1 MMRGVLLLLAILLN
15 LGNVAYAAQPVPYRL
30 VSSLNIPADMLIASE
45 KNPWRDATL
54 RVGII
59 SENASPYNII
69 VDDDLYGLNADYL
82 VYIQQ
87 VTGIRFQ
94 IYGFADLAQLEQ
106 ALHGGVIDL
115 VYGIPQNEALEDLKI
130 SQPYYVSNLRVLRDR
145 SNDRQ
150 VMLNSADARVAISTL
165 TDMQAG
171 NALKAVSSHVQRY
184 DNNLQA
190 VYALLNGSSDYFIAD
205 EASASFIIDQLQLG
219 QLYQIE
225 STINLGNLS
234 FVFAAANP
242 ALIDTLNVAIADAPM
257 ELMNAIQG
265 RWSKKIP
272 SYLDTGNAD
281 LTQMEK
287 SWVENHRTVYY
298 AAIENNFPFAYRGSD
313 GQPRGY
319 AIDILKIIAQNT
331 GLRFAP
337 LWARNAEQAD
347 QLVLSGQASFRTALP
362 LARGV
367 KARYS
372 TSMPIHRSLWGVY
385 VGQYANGISTW
396 NDLAGKRIGVLQGD
410 LAQGLVPP
418 NEQPVR
424 FADSKAMYDAL
435 ANGQLDALVDN
446 VISANFIAL
455 SRYSGAIKL
464 AFAANN
470 IAYPVAFGVRQDQ
483 PLLLAILD
491 KNLMQIP
498 SETLQSLRDEWIVD
512 RSNLIDAVN
521 DNRMQPQTTWLLA
534 LLAAAILLLLALTLR
549 RFILQRREKREREM
563 IEQARHRAEAENRM
577 KSKFLAT
584 VSHELRTPMHAIL
597 GLLELELKRQPIPE
611 GLPVIY
617 SSASSLLNLLND
629 LQDYARLETGTLT
642 LVPKTL
648 ALRPWIAHISAL
660 YQPLIGE
667 RPVTL
672 SVTASNQLPAAVVID
687 GERLLQVAN
696 NLINN
701 AIKFTPRGS
710 ILVNIG
716 WREQDKQQGEL
727 LLTVTDSG
735 CGIAADEIG
744 KLFQPFYRARGAQR
758 VSVQGTGLGL
768 SICKEIIEQM
778 GGRIEL
784 QSQPGIGTQVKV
796 SVPVPQAPL
805 DAAPLHQTD
814 TPLSLPS
821 PSTLRVAL
829 IDDHPTNLLLMERQL
844 RHFGL
849 QPALF
854 EHGYAL
860 LKAHR
865 RQPFDL
871 LFIDYNMPRPDGLTL
886 ARLIRRDE
894 QRYHRPACQI
904 VLCSADVQEFTRIP
918 QERGSV
924 DRFLTKPIS
933 LAAIAQALSQQPQA
947 PEQQLALTDLK
958 RVLGDMAGNDQL
970 MAQRLASTLI
980 STLRQDRQRL
990 DQATESE
997 DWPSL
1002 GQAAHRIKG
1011 SLLILQQPAAAS
1023 LCQLLVES
1031 GREGV
1036 LAQAAYTELS
1046 ALVEQI
1052 LRELDGLV
1060 STDAPYFA
1068 MHKDK

>member
-1 MMRGVLLLLAILLN
+1 MMRGVLLLLALLLC
-15 LGNVAYAAQPVPYRL
+15 LGNIAQAGQPVRYQL
-30 VSSLNIPADMLIASE
+30 VSNLSIPPDMLIASE

-54 RVGII
+54 RIGII
-59 SENASPYNII
+59 SENTSPYNII

-82 VYIQQ
+82 GYVQQ
-87 VTGIRFQ
+87 VTGIHFQ
-94 IYGFADLAQLEQ
+94 IYGFTDLAQLEQ
-106 ALHGGVIDL
+106 ALHNGTIDL
-115 VYGIPQNEALEDLKI
+115 VYGIPQNEALHNLKV

-150 VMLNSADARVAISTL
+150 VMLNSANARVAISTL

-225 STINLGNLS
+225 STVNLGNLS
-234 FVFAAANP
+234 FVFASANP
-242 ALIDTLNVAIADAPM
+242 TLIETLNLAIADTPM
-257 ELMNAIQG
+257 EFMNAIQS

-287 SWVENHRTVYY
+287 NWVATHPTVYY
-298 AAIENNFPFAYRGSD
+298 AAIENNFPFAYRGAG

-319 AIDILKIIAQNT
+319 AIDILNIIAQNT
-331 GLRFAP
+331 GLRFMP

-347 QLVLSGQASFRTALP
+347 QLVQSGQASFRTALP

-372 TSMPIHRSLWGVY
+372 ASMPIHRSLWGVY
-385 VGQYANGISTW
+385 IGQHTNGISTW
-396 NDLAGKRIGVLQGD
+396 GDLAGKRIGVLQGD

-418 NEQPVR
+418 NEELIR
-424 FADSKAMYDAL
+424 FTDSKTLYDAL
-435 ANGQLDALVDN
+435 ANGQIDALVDN
-446 VISANFIAL
+446 VISANFVAL

-521 DNRMQPQTTWLLA
+521 ENRMQPQTTWLLA
-534 LLAAAILLLLALTLR
+534 LLAAAILLLLGLTLR
-549 RFILQRREKREREM
+549 RFILQRREKREREVL
-563 IEQARHRAEAENRM
+563 EQARRHAEAENRM

-597 GLLELELKRQPIPE
+597 GLLELELKRQPAPE

-629 LQDYARLETGTLT
+629 LQDHARLETGSLT
-642 LVPKTL
+642 LVPKAVTL
-648 ALRPWIAHISAL
+648 QPWIDHISAL

-667 RPVTL
+667 RPVKL
-672 SVTASNQLPAAVVID
+672 SVSAADNLPTAVLID

-701 AIKFTPRGS
+701 AIKFTPRGTIQVS
-710 ILVNIG
+710 IG
-716 WREQDKQQGEL
+716 WHEHATQQGEL
-727 LLTVTDSG
+727 CLTVADSG
-735 CGIAADEIG
+735 CGIAADEID

-784 QSQPGIGTQVKV
+784 HSQPGVGTQVYV
-796 SVPVPQAPL
+796 SVPVAQATVDPTVHPADKQFNL
-805 DAAPLHQTD
+805 PAP
-814 TPLSLPS
+814 
-821 PSTLRVAL
+821 TLRVAL

-849 QPALF
+849 QPTLF
-854 EHGYAL
+854 EQGYRL
-860 LKAHR
+860 LKAHL

-886 ARLIRRDE
+886 ARLIRRGE
-894 QRYHRPACQI
+894 LRHHLPACQI
-904 VLCSADVQEFTRIP
+904 ILCSADVQEFTRIP
-918 QERGSV
+918 PGLV
-924 DRFLTKPIS
+924 AIDRFLTKPIS
-933 LAAIAQALSQQPQA
+933 LSAIAQALPQQPQVA
-947 PEQQLALTDLK
+947 EQQLVLTDLQQT
-958 RVLGDMAGNDQL
+958 LAEMAGNDHS
-970 MAQRLASTLI
+970 MIQRLATTLLT
-980 STLRQDRQRL
+980 TLQQDRQRL
-990 DQATESE
+990 EQAVQNQ
-997 DWPSL
+997 DLLSL
-1002 GQAAHRIKG
+1002 GQSAHRIKG
-1011 SLLILQQPAAAS
+1011 SLLMLQLPTAAN
-1023 LCQLLVES
+1023 LCQHLVES
-1031 GREGV
+1031 GREGT
-1036 LAQAAYTELS
+1036 LNQAAYTELS
-1046 ALVEQI
+1046 VLVEQI
-1052 LRELDGLV
+1052 LIELDDLV
-1060 STDAPYFA
+1060 STDKSYFA
-1068 MHKDK
+1068 MHKDE

>member
-1 MMRGVLLLLAILLN
+1 MMRALLLLVTVLLCVGS
-15 LGNVAYAAQPVPYRL
+15 LAHAAQPVRYQL
-30 VSSLNIPADMLIASE
+30 ASNLNIPPDLLIASE

-54 RVGII
+54 RIGII
-59 SENASPYNII
+59 SENTSPYNII

-82 VYIQQ
+82 GYVQQ
-87 VTGIRFQ
+87 VTGIHFQ
-94 IYGFADLAQLEQ
+94 IYGFSDLAKLEQ
-106 ALHGGVIDL
+106 ALHDGTVDL
-115 VYGIPQNEALEDLKI
+115 VYGIPQNEALHGLKI

-145 SNDRQ
+145 SNDRK
-150 VMLNSADARVAISTL
+150 VMLNSANARVAISTL

-171 NALKAVSSHVQRY
+171 NALKTVSSHVQRY

-225 STINLGNLS
+225 STLNLGNLS

-242 ALIDTLNVAIADAPM
+242 ALIETLNVAIADTPM
-257 ELMNAIQG
+257 ELMNAIQS

-287 SWVENHRTVYY
+287 SWVKTHPTVYY
-298 AAIENNFPFAYRGSD
+298 AAIENNFPFAYRGSG
-313 GQPRGY
+313 GQARGY
-319 AIDILKIIAQNT
+319 AIDILNIIAQNT
-331 GLRFAP
+331 GLRFVP

-347 QLVLSGQASFRTALP
+347 QLVQSGQASFRTALP

-372 TSMPIHRSLWGVY
+372 ASMPIHRSLWGVY
-385 VGQYANGISTW
+385 VGQHDNGISTW
-396 NDLAGKRIGVLQGD
+396 SDLAGKRIGVLQGD
-410 LAQGLVPP
+410 LAQGLVPA
-418 NEQPVR
+418 NEEQIR

-521 DNRMQPQTTWLLA
+521 ENRMQPQTTWLLA
-534 LLAAAILLLLALTLR
+534 LLAAAILLLLGLTLR
-549 RFILQRREKREREM
+549 RFILQRRDKREREVL
-563 IEQARHRAEAENRM
+563 EQARRHAEAENRM

-597 GLLELELKRQPIPE
+597 GLLELELKRQPTPE

-629 LQDYARLETGTLT
+629 LQDHARLATGSLT
-642 LVPKTL
+642 LAPKAV
-648 ALRPWIAHISAL
+648 ALHPWVAHISAL
-660 YQPLIGE
+660 YRPLIGE

-672 SVTASNQLPAAVVID
+672 NVSAADNLPAAVLID

-710 ILVNIG
+710 IQVSIG
-716 WREQDKQQGEL
+716 WREQSAQQGEL
-727 LLTVTDSG
+727 SLTVTDSG

-784 QSQPGIGTQVKV
+784 HSRLGVGTEVSL
-796 SVPVPQAPL
+796 SVPVTEVAL
-805 DAAPLHQTD
+805 DSATQQTD
-814 TPLSLPS
+814 KPLNLPP
-821 PSTLRVAL
+821 PSLRVAL

-849 QPALF
+849 QPTLF
-854 EHGYAL
+854 EQGYPL

-894 QRYHRPACQI
+894 QRHRRPACQI
-904 VLCSADVQEFTRIP
+904 ILCSADVQEFTRIP
-918 QERGSV
+918 PELV
-924 DRFLTKPIS
+924 AIDRFLTKPIS
-933 LAAIAQALSQQPQA
+933 LDALAQALPQQPQA
-947 PEQQLALTDLK
+947 LEQQLVLTDLQQS
-958 RVLGDMAGNDQL
+958 LADMAGNDRP
-970 MAQRLASTLI
+970 MIQRLATTLLT
-980 STLRQDRQRL
+980 TLQQDRQRL
-990 DQATESE
+990 ALAAQSE
-997 DWPSL
+997 DWLQL

-1011 SLLILQQPAAAS
+1011 SLLMLQLPAAAS
-1023 LCQLLVES
+1023 LCQQLVES
-1031 GREGV
+1031 GREGT
-1036 LAQAAYTELS
+1036 LLQDAYTELS
-1046 ALVEQI
+1046 TLVEQI
-1052 LRELDGLV
+1052 LIELDDLV
-1060 STDAPYFA
+1060 SANESYIA
-1068 MHKDK
+1068 MHHKDE

>member
-1 MMRGVLLLLAILLN
+1 MMRALLLLVTVLLCVGS
-15 LGNVAYAAQPVPYRL
+15 LAHAAQPVLYQL
-30 VSSLNIPADMLIASE
+30 VSNLNIPPDLLIASE

-54 RVGII
+54 RIGII
-59 SENASPYNII
+59 SENTSPYNII

-82 VYIQQ
+82 GYVQQ
-87 VTGIRFQ
+87 VTGIHFQ
-94 IYGFADLAQLEQ
+94 IYGFSDLAKLEQ
-106 ALHGGVIDL
+106 ALHDGTVDL
-115 VYGIPQNEALEDLKI
+115 VYGIPQNEALHGLKI

-145 SNDRQ
+145 SNDRK
-150 VMLNSADARVAISTL
+150 VMLNSANARVAISTL

-171 NALKAVSSHVQRY
+171 NALKTVSSHVQRY

-225 STINLGNLS
+225 STLNLGNLS

-242 ALIDTLNVAIADAPM
+242 ALIETLNVAIADTPM
-257 ELMNAIQG
+257 ELMNAIQS

-287 SWVENHRTVYY
+287 SWVKTHPTVYY
-298 AAIENNFPFAYRGSD
+298 AAIENNFPFAYRGSG
-313 GQPRGY
+313 GQARGY
-319 AIDILKIIAQNT
+319 AIDILNIIAQNT
-331 GLRFAP
+331 GLRFVP

-347 QLVLSGQASFRTALP
+347 QLVQSGQASFRTALP

-372 TSMPIHRSLWGVY
+372 ASMPIHRSLWGVY
-385 VGQYANGISTW
+385 VGQHDNGISTW
-396 NDLAGKRIGVLQGD
+396 SDLAGKRIGVLQGD
-410 LAQGLVPP
+410 LAQGLVPA
-418 NEQPVR
+418 NEEQIR

-446 VISANFIAL
+446 VISANFVAL

-521 DNRMQPQTTWLLA
+521 ENRMQPQTTWLLA
-534 LLAAAILLLLALTLR
+534 LLAAAILLLLGLTLR
-549 RFILQRREKREREM
+549 RFILQRRDKREREVL
-563 IEQARHRAEAENRM
+563 EQARRHAEAENRM

-597 GLLELELKRQPIPE
+597 GLLELELKRQPTPE

-629 LQDYARLETGTLT
+629 LQDHARLATGSLT
-642 LVPKTL
+642 LAPKAV
-648 ALRPWIAHISAL
+648 ALHPWVAHISAL
-660 YQPLIGE
+660 YRPLIGE

-672 SVTASNQLPAAVVID
+672 NVSAADNLPAAVLID

-701 AIKFTPRGS
+701 AIKFTPSGS
-710 ILVNIG
+710 IQVSIG
-716 WREQDKQQGEL
+716 WREQSAQQGEL
-727 LLTVTDSG
+727 SLTVTDSG

-784 QSQPGIGTQVKV
+784 HSRLGVGTEVSL
-796 SVPVPQAPL
+796 SVPVTEVAL
-805 DAAPLHQTD
+805 DSATQQTD
-814 TPLSLPS
+814 KPLNLPP
-821 PSTLRVAL
+821 PSLRVAL

-849 QPALF
+849 QPTLF
-854 EHGYAL
+854 EQGYPL

-894 QRYHRPACQI
+894 QRHHLPASQI
-904 VLCSADVQEFTRIP
+904 ILCSADVQEFTRIP
-918 QERGSV
+918 PELV
-924 DRFLTKPIS
+924 AIDRFLTKPIS
-933 LAAIAQALSQQPQA
+933 LDALAQALPQQPQA
-947 PEQQLALTDLK
+947 LEQQLVLTDLQQS
-958 RVLGDMAGNDQL
+958 LADMADNDRP
-970 MAQRLASTLI
+970 MIQRLATTLLT
-980 STLRQDRQRL
+980 TLQQDRQRL
-990 DQATESE
+990 ALAAQSE
-997 DWPSL
+997 DWLQL

-1011 SLLILQQPAAAS
+1011 SLLMLQLPAAAS
-1023 LCQLLVES
+1023 LCQQLVES
-1031 GREGV
+1031 GREGT
-1036 LAQAAYTELS
+1036 LLQDAYTELS
-1046 ALVEQI
+1046 TLVEQI
-1052 LRELDGLV
+1052 LIELDDLV
-1060 STDAPYFA
+1060 SANESYIA
-1068 MHKDK
+1068 MHHKDE

>member
-1 MMRGVLLLLAILLN
+1 MMRALLLLVTMLLCVGS
-15 LGNVAYAAQPVPYRL
+15 LAHAAQPVRYQL
-30 VSSLNIPADMLIASE
+30 VSNLNIPPDLLIASE

-54 RVGII
+54 RIGII
-59 SENASPYNII
+59 SENTSPYNII

-82 VYIQQ
+82 GYVQQ
-87 VTGIRFQ
+87 VTGIHFQ
-94 IYGFADLAQLEQ
+94 IYGFSDLAKLEQ
-106 ALHGGVIDL
+106 ALHDGTVDL
-115 VYGIPQNEALEDLKI
+115 VYGIPQNEALHGLKI

-145 SNDRQ
+145 SNDRK
-150 VMLNSADARVAISTL
+150 VMLNSANARVAISTL

-171 NALKAVSSHVQRY
+171 NALKTVSSHVQRY

-225 STINLGNLS
+225 STLNLGNLS

-242 ALIDTLNVAIADAPM
+242 ALIETLNVAIADTPM
-257 ELMNAIQG
+257 ELMNAIQS

-287 SWVENHRTVYY
+287 SWVKTHPTVYY
-298 AAIENNFPFAYRGSD
+298 AAIENNFPFAYRGSG
-313 GQPRGY
+313 GQARGY
-319 AIDILKIIAQNT
+319 AIDILNIIAQNT
-331 GLRFAP
+331 GLRFVP

-347 QLVLSGQASFRTALP
+347 QLVQSGQASFRTALP

-372 TSMPIHRSLWGVY
+372 ASMPIHRSLWGVY
-385 VGQYANGISTW
+385 VGQHDNGISTW
-396 NDLAGKRIGVLQGD
+396 SDLAGKRIGVLQGD
-410 LAQGLVPP
+410 LAQGLVPA
-418 NEQPVR
+418 NEEQIR

-446 VISANFIAL
+446 VISANFVAL

-521 DNRMQPQTTWLLA
+521 ENRMQPQTTWLLA
-534 LLAAAILLLLALTLR
+534 LLAAAILLLLGLTLR
-549 RFILQRREKREREM
+549 RFILQRRDKREREVL
-563 IEQARHRAEAENRM
+563 EQARRHAEAENRM

-597 GLLELELKRQPIPE
+597 GLLELELKRQPTPE

-629 LQDYARLETGTLT
+629 LQDHARLATGSLT
-642 LVPKTL
+642 LAPKAV
-648 ALRPWIAHISAL
+648 ALHPWVAHISAL
-660 YQPLIGE
+660 YRPLIGE

-672 SVTASNQLPAAVVID
+672 NVSAADNLPAAVLID

-710 ILVNIG
+710 IQVSIG
-716 WREQDKQQGEL
+716 WREQSAQHGEL
-727 LLTVTDSG
+727 SLTVTDSG

-784 QSQPGIGTQVKV
+784 HSRLGVGTEVSL
-796 SVPVPQAPL
+796 SVPVTEVAL
-805 DAAPLHQTD
+805 DSATQQTD
-814 TPLSLPS
+814 KPLNLPP
-821 PSTLRVAL
+821 PSLRVAL

-849 QPALF
+849 QPTLF
-854 EHGYAL
+854 EQGYPL

-894 QRYHRPACQI
+894 QRHHLPACQI
-904 VLCSADVQEFTRIP
+904 ILCSADVQEFTRIP
-918 QERGSV
+918 PELV
-924 DRFLTKPIS
+924 AIDRFLTKPIS
-933 LAAIAQALSQQPQA
+933 LDALAQALPQQPQA
-947 PEQQLALTDLK
+947 LEQQLVLTDIQQSLA
-958 RVLGDMAGNDQL
+958 DMAGNDQP
-970 MAQRLASTLI
+970 MIQRLATTLLT
-980 STLRQDRQRL
+980 TLQQDRQRL
-990 DQATESE
+990 ALAAQSE
-997 DWPSL
+997 DWLQL

-1011 SLLILQQPAAAS
+1011 SLLMLQLPAAAS
-1023 LCQLLVES
+1023 LCQQLVES
-1031 GREGV
+1031 GREGT
-1036 LAQAAYTELS
+1036 LLQDAYTELS
-1046 ALVEQI
+1046 TLVEQI
-1052 LRELDGLV
+1052 LIELDDLV
-1060 STDAPYFA
+1060 SANESYIA
-1068 MHKDK
+1068 MHHKDE

>member
-1 MMRGVLLLLAILLN
+1 MMRALLLLVTMLLCVGS
-15 LGNVAYAAQPVPYRL
+15 LAHAAQPVRYQL
-30 VSSLNIPADMLIASE
+30 VSNLNIPPDLLIASE

-54 RVGII
+54 RIGII
-59 SENASPYNII
+59 SENTSPYNII

-82 VYIQQ
+82 GYVQQ
-87 VTGIRFQ
+87 VTGIHFQ
-94 IYGFADLAQLEQ
+94 IYGFSDLAKLEQ
-106 ALHGGVIDL
+106 ALHDGTVDL
-115 VYGIPQNEALEDLKI
+115 VYGIPQNEALHGLKI

-145 SNDRQ
+145 SNDRK
-150 VMLNSADARVAISTL
+150 VMLNSANARVAISTL

-171 NALKAVSSHVQRY
+171 NALKTVSSHVQRY

-225 STINLGNLS
+225 STLNLGNLS

-242 ALIDTLNVAIADAPM
+242 ALIETLNVAIADTPM
-257 ELMNAIQG
+257 ELMNAIQS

-287 SWVENHRTVYY
+287 SWVKTHPTVYY
-298 AAIENNFPFAYRGSD
+298 AAIENNFPFAYRGSG
-313 GQPRGY
+313 GQARGY
-319 AIDILKIIAQNT
+319 AIDILNIIAQNT
-331 GLRFAP
+331 GLRFVP

-347 QLVLSGQASFRTALP
+347 QLVQSGQASFRTALP

-372 TSMPIHRSLWGVY
+372 ASMPIHRSLWGVY
-385 VGQYANGISTW
+385 VGQHDNGISTW
-396 NDLAGKRIGVLQGD
+396 SDLAGKRIGVLQGD
-410 LAQGLVPP
+410 LAQGLVPA
-418 NEQPVR
+418 NEEQIR

-446 VISANFIAL
+446 VISANFVAL

-521 DNRMQPQTTWLLA
+521 ENRMQPQTTWLLA
-534 LLAAAILLLLALTLR
+534 LLAAAILLLLGLTLR
-549 RFILQRREKREREM
+549 RFILQRRDKREREVL
-563 IEQARHRAEAENRM
+563 EQARRHAEAENRM

-597 GLLELELKRQPIPE
+597 GLLELELKRQPTPE

-629 LQDYARLETGTLT
+629 LQDHARLATGSLT
-642 LVPKTL
+642 LAPKAV
-648 ALRPWIAHISAL
+648 ALYPWVAHISAL
-660 YQPLIGE
+660 YRPLIGE

-672 SVTASNQLPAAVVID
+672 NVSAADNLPAAVLID

-710 ILVNIG
+710 IQVSIG
-716 WREQDKQQGEL
+716 WREQSAQQGEL
-727 LLTVTDSG
+727 SLTVTDSG

-784 QSQPGIGTQVKV
+784 HSRLGVGTEVSL
-796 SVPVPQAPL
+796 SVPVTEVAL
-805 DAAPLHQTD
+805 DSATQQTD
-814 TPLSLPS
+814 KPLNLPP
-821 PSTLRVAL
+821 PSLRVAL

-844 RHFGL
+844 RHLGL
-849 QPALF
+849 QPTLF
-854 EHGYAL
+854 EQGYPL

-894 QRYHRPACQI
+894 QRHRRPACQI
-904 VLCSADVQEFTRIP
+904 ILCSADVQEFTRIP
-918 QERGSV
+918 PELV
-924 DRFLTKPIS
+924 AIDRFLTKPI
-933 LAAIAQALSQQPQA
+933 LLDALAQALPQQPQA
-947 PEQQLALTDLK
+947 LEQQLVLTDLQQS
-958 RVLGDMAGNDQL
+958 LADMAGNDRP
-970 MAQRLASTLI
+970 MIQRLATTLLT
-980 STLRQDRQRL
+980 TLQQDRQRL
-990 DQATESE
+990 ALAAQSE
-997 DWPSL
+997 DWLQL

-1011 SLLILQQPAAAS
+1011 SLLMLQLPAAAS
-1023 LCQLLVES
+1023 LCQQLVES
-1031 GREGV
+1031 GREGT
-1036 LAQAAYTELS
+1036 LLQDAYTELS
-1046 ALVEQI
+1046 TLVEQI
-1052 LRELDGLV
+1052 LIELDDLV
-1060 STDAPYFA
+1060 SANESYIA
-1068 MHKDK
+1068 MHHKDE

>member
-1 MMRGVLLLLAILLN
+1 MMRGVLLLLALLLC
-15 LGNVAYAAQPVPYRL
+15 LGNIAQAGQPVRYQL
-30 VSSLNIPADMLIASE
+30 VSNLSIPPDMLIASE

-54 RVGII
+54 RIGII
-59 SENASPYNII
+59 SENTSPYNII

-82 VYIQQ
+82 GYVQQ
-87 VTGIRFQ
+87 VTGIHFQ
-94 IYGFADLAQLEQ
+94 IYGFTDLAQLEQ
-106 ALHGGVIDL
+106 ALHNGTIDL
-115 VYGIPQNEALEDLKI
+115 VYGIPQNEALHNLKV

-150 VMLNSADARVAISTL
+150 VMLNSANARVAISTL

-225 STINLGNLS
+225 STVNLGNLS
-234 FVFAAANP
+234 FVFASANP
-242 ALIDTLNVAIADAPM
+242 TLIETLNLAIADTPM
-257 ELMNAIQG
+257 EFMNAIQS

-287 SWVENHRTVYY
+287 NWVATHPTVYY
-298 AAIENNFPFAYRGSD
+298 AAIENNFPFAYRGAG

-319 AIDILKIIAQNT
+319 AIDILNIIAQNT
-331 GLRFAP
+331 GLRFMP

-347 QLVLSGQASFRTALP
+347 QLVQSGQASFRTALP

-372 TSMPIHRSLWGVY
+372 ASMPIHRSLWGVY
-385 VGQYANGISTW
+385 IGQHTNGISTW
-396 NDLAGKRIGVLQGD
+396 GDLAGKRIGVLQGD

-418 NEQPVR
+418 NEELIR
-424 FADSKAMYDAL
+424 FTDSKTLYDAL
-435 ANGQLDALVDN
+435 ANGQIDALVDN
-446 VISANFIAL
+446 VISANFVAL

-521 DNRMQPQTTWLLA
+521 ENRMQPQTTWLLA
-534 LLAAAILLLLALTLR
+534 LLAAAILLLLGLTLR
-549 RFILQRREKREREM
+549 RFILQRREKREREVL
-563 IEQARHRAEAENRM
+563 EQARRHAEAENRM

-597 GLLELELKRQPIPE
+597 GLLELELKRQPAPE

-629 LQDYARLETGTLT
+629 LQDHARLETGSLT
-642 LVPKTL
+642 LVPKAVTL
-648 ALRPWIAHISAL
+648 QPWIDHISAL

-667 RPVTL
+667 RPVKL
-672 SVTASNQLPAAVVID
+672 SVSAADNLPTAVLID

-701 AIKFTPRGS
+701 AIKFTPRGTIQVS
-710 ILVNIG
+710 IG
-716 WREQDKQQGEL
+716 WHEHATQQGEL
-727 LLTVTDSG
+727 CLTVADSG
-735 CGIAADEIG
+735 CGIAADEID

-784 QSQPGIGTQVKV
+784 HSQPGVGTQVYV
-796 SVPVPQAPL
+796 SVPVAQSTVDPTTHPADKQFNLPAP
-805 DAAPLHQTD
+805 
-814 TPLSLPS
+814 
-821 PSTLRVAL
+821 TLRVAL

-849 QPALF
+849 QPTLF
-854 EHGYAL
+854 EQGYRL

-894 QRYHRPACQI
+894 LRHHLPACQI
-904 VLCSADVQEFTRIP
+904 ILCSADVQEFTRIP
-918 QERGSV
+918 PGLVSI

-933 LAAIAQALSQQPQA
+933 LSAIAQALPQQPQVA
-947 PEQQLALTDLK
+947 EQQLVLTDLQQT
-958 RVLGDMAGNDQL
+958 LAEMAGNDHSML
-970 MAQRLASTLI
+970 QRLATTLLT
-980 STLRQDRQRL
+980 TLQQDRQRL
-990 DQATESE
+990 EQAVQNQ
-997 DWPSL
+997 DLLSL
-1002 GQAAHRIKG
+1002 GQSAHRIKG
-1011 SLLILQQPAAAS
+1011 SLLMLQLPTAAN
-1023 LCQLLVES
+1023 LCQHLVES
-1031 GREGV
+1031 GREGT
-1036 LAQAAYTELS
+1036 LNQAAYTELS
-1046 ALVEQI
+1046 VLVEQI
-1052 LRELDGLV
+1052 LIELDDLV
-1060 STDAPYFA
+1060 STDKSYFA
-1068 MHKDK
+1068 MHKDE

>member
-1 MMRGVLLLLAILLN
+1 MMRALLLLVTMLLCVGS
-15 LGNVAYAAQPVPYRL
+15 LAHAAQPVRYQL
-30 VSSLNIPADMLIASE
+30 VSNLNIPPDLLIASE

-54 RVGII
+54 RIGII
-59 SENASPYNII
+59 SENTSPYNII

-82 VYIQQ
+82 GYVQQ
-87 VTGIRFQ
+87 VTGIHFQ
-94 IYGFADLAQLEQ
+94 IYGFSDLAKLEQ
-106 ALHGGVIDL
+106 ALHDGTVDL
-115 VYGIPQNEALEDLKI
+115 VYGIPQNEALHGLKI

-145 SNDRQ
+145 SNDRK
-150 VMLNSADARVAISTL
+150 VMLNSANARVAISTL

-171 NALKAVSSHVQRY
+171 NALKTVSSHVQRY

-225 STINLGNLS
+225 STLNLGNLS

-242 ALIDTLNVAIADAPM
+242 ALIETLNVAIADTPM
-257 ELMNAIQG
+257 ELMNAIQS

-287 SWVENHRTVYY
+287 SWVKTHPTVYY
-298 AAIENNFPFAYRGSD
+298 AAIENNFPFAYRGSG
-313 GQPRGY
+313 GQARGY
-319 AIDILKIIAQNT
+319 AIDILNIIAQNT
-331 GLRFAP
+331 GLRFVP

-347 QLVLSGQASFRTALP
+347 QLVQSGQASFRTALP

-372 TSMPIHRSLWGVY
+372 ASMPIHRSLWGVY
-385 VGQYANGISTW
+385 VGQHDNGISTW
-396 NDLAGKRIGVLQGD
+396 SDLAGKRIGVLQGD
-410 LAQGLVPP
+410 LAQGLVPA
-418 NEQPVR
+418 NEEQIR

-446 VISANFIAL
+446 VISANFVAL

-521 DNRMQPQTTWLLA
+521 ENRMQPQTTWLLA
-534 LLAAAILLLLALTLR
+534 LLAAAILLLLGLTLR
-549 RFILQRREKREREM
+549 RFILQRRDKREREVL
-563 IEQARHRAEAENRM
+563 EQARRHAEAENRM

-597 GLLELELKRQPIPE
+597 GLLELELKRQPTPE

-629 LQDYARLETGTLT
+629 LQDHARLATGSLT
-642 LVPKTL
+642 LAPKAV
-648 ALRPWIAHISAL
+648 ALHPWVAHISAL
-660 YQPLIGE
+660 YRPLIGE

-672 SVTASNQLPAAVVID
+672 NVSAADNLPAAVLID

-710 ILVNIG
+710 IQVSIG
-716 WREQDKQQGEL
+716 WREQSAQQGEL
-727 LLTVTDSG
+727 SLTVTDSG

-784 QSQPGIGTQVKV
+784 HSRLGVGTEVSL
-796 SVPVPQAPL
+796 SVPVTEVAL
-805 DAAPLHQTD
+805 DSATQQTD
-814 TPLSLPS
+814 KPLNLPP
-821 PSTLRVAL
+821 PSLRVAL

-849 QPALF
+849 QPTLF
-854 EHGYAL
+854 EQGYPL

-894 QRYHRPACQI
+894 QRHHLPACQI
-904 VLCSADVQEFTRIP
+904 ILCSADVQEFTRIP
-918 QERGSV
+918 PELV
-924 DRFLTKPIS
+924 AIDRFLTKPIS
-933 LAAIAQALSQQPQA
+933 LDALAQALPQQPQA
-947 PEQQLALTDLK
+947 LEQQLVLTDLQQS
-958 RVLGDMAGNDQL
+958 LADMAGNDQP
-970 MAQRLASTLI
+970 MIQRLATTLLT
-980 STLRQDRQRL
+980 TLQQDRQRL
-990 DQATESE
+990 ALAAQSE
-997 DWPSL
+997 DWLQL

-1011 SLLILQQPAAAS
+1011 SLLMLQLPAAAS
-1023 LCQLLVES
+1023 LCQQLVES
-1031 GREGV
+1031 GREGT
-1036 LAQAAYTELS
+1036 LLQDAYTELS
-1046 ALVEQI
+1046 TLVEQI
-1052 LRELDGLV
+1052 LIELDDLV
-1060 STDAPYFA
+1060 SANESYIA
-1068 MHKDK
+1068 MHHKDE

>member
-1 MMRGVLLLLAILLN
+1 MMRGVLLLLALLLC
-15 LGNVAYAAQPVPYRL
+15 LGNIAQAGQPVRYQL
-30 VSSLNIPADMLIASE
+30 VSNLSIPPDMLIASE

-54 RVGII
+54 RIGII
-59 SENASPYNII
+59 SENTSPYNII

-82 VYIQQ
+82 GYVQQ
-87 VTGIRFQ
+87 VTGIHFQ
-94 IYGFADLAQLEQ
+94 IYGFTDLAQLEQ
-106 ALHGGVIDL
+106 ALHNGTIDL
-115 VYGIPQNEALEDLKI
+115 VYGIPQNEALHNLKV

-150 VMLNSADARVAISTL
+150 VMLNSANARVAISTL

-225 STINLGNLS
+225 STVNLGNLS
-234 FVFAAANP
+234 FVFASANP
-242 ALIDTLNVAIADAPM
+242 TLIETLNLAIADTPM
-257 ELMNAIQG
+257 EFMNAIQS

-287 SWVENHRTVYY
+287 NWVATHPTVYY
-298 AAIENNFPFAYRGSD
+298 AAIENNFPFAYRGAG

-319 AIDILKIIAQNT
+319 AIDILNIIAQNT
-331 GLRFAP
+331 GLRFMP

-347 QLVLSGQASFRTALP
+347 QLVQSGQASFRTALP

-372 TSMPIHRSLWGVY
+372 ASMPIHRSLWGVY
-385 VGQYANGISTW
+385 IGQHTNGISTW
-396 NDLAGKRIGVLQGD
+396 GDLAGKRIGVLQGD

-418 NEQPVR
+418 NEELIR
-424 FADSKAMYDAL
+424 FTDSKTLYDAL
-435 ANGQLDALVDN
+435 ANGQIDALVDN
-446 VISANFIAL
+446 VISANFVAL

-521 DNRMQPQTTWLLA
+521 ENRMQPQTTWLLA
-534 LLAAAILLLLALTLR
+534 LLAAAILLLLGLTLR
-549 RFILQRREKREREM
+549 RFILQRREKREREVL
-563 IEQARHRAEAENRM
+563 EQARRHAEAENRM

-597 GLLELELKRQPIPE
+597 GLLELELKRQPAPE

-629 LQDYARLETGTLT
+629 LQDHARLETGSLT
-642 LVPKTL
+642 LVPKAVTL
-648 ALRPWIAHISAL
+648 QPWIDHISAL

-667 RPVTL
+667 RPVKL
-672 SVTASNQLPAAVVID
+672 SVSAADNLPTAVLID

-701 AIKFTPRGS
+701 AIKFTPRGTIQVS
-710 ILVNIG
+710 IS
-716 WREQDKQQGEL
+716 WHEHAMQQGEL
-727 LLTVTDSG
+727 CLTVADSG
-735 CGIAADEIG
+735 CGIAADEID
-744 KLFQPFYRARGAQR
+744 KLFHPFYRARGAQR

-784 QSQPGIGTQVKV
+784 HSQPGVGTQVYV
-796 SVPVPQAPL
+796 SVPVAQATVDPTTHPADKQFNL
-805 DAAPLHQTD
+805 PAP
-814 TPLSLPS
+814 
-821 PSTLRVAL
+821 TLRVAL

-849 QPALF
+849 QPTLF
-854 EHGYAL
+854 EQGYRL
-860 LKAHR
+860 LKVHR

-894 QRYHRPACQI
+894 LRHHLPACQI
-904 VLCSADVQEFTRIP
+904 ILCSADVQEFTRIP
-918 QERGSV
+918 PGLV
-924 DRFLTKPIS
+924 AIDRFLTKPIS
-933 LAAIAQALSQQPQA
+933 LSAIAQVLPQQPQVA
-947 PEQQLALTDLK
+947 EQQLVLTDLQQT
-958 RVLGDMAGNDQL
+958 LAEMAGNDHS
-970 MAQRLASTLI
+970 MIQRLATTLLT
-980 STLRQDRQRL
+980 TLQQDRQRL
-990 DQATESE
+990 EQAVQNQ
-997 DWPSL
+997 DLLSL
-1002 GQAAHRIKG
+1002 GQSAHRIKG
-1011 SLLILQQPAAAS
+1011 SLLMLQLPTAAN
-1023 LCQLLVES
+1023 LCQHLVES
-1031 GREGV
+1031 GREGT
-1036 LAQAAYTELS
+1036 LNQAAYTELS
-1046 ALVEQI
+1046 VLVEQI
-1052 LRELDGLV
+1052 LIELDDLV
-1060 STDAPYFA
+1060 STDKSYFA
-1068 MHKDK
+1068 MHKDE

>member
-1 MMRGVLLLLAILLN
+1 MMRALLLLVTMLLCVGS
-15 LGNVAYAAQPVPYRL
+15 LAHAAQPVRYQL
-30 VSSLNIPADMLIASE
+30 VSNLNIPPDLLIASE

-54 RVGII
+54 RIGII
-59 SENASPYNII
+59 SENTSPYNII

-82 VYIQQ
+82 GYVQQ
-87 VTGIRFQ
+87 VTGIHFQ
-94 IYGFADLAQLEQ
+94 IYGFSDLAKLEQ
-106 ALHGGVIDL
+106 ALHDGTVDL
-115 VYGIPQNEALEDLKI
+115 VYGIPQNEALHGLKI

-145 SNDRQ
+145 SNDRK
-150 VMLNSADARVAISTL
+150 VMLNSANARVAISTL

-171 NALKAVSSHVQRY
+171 NALKTVSSHVQRY

-225 STINLGNLS
+225 STLNLGNLS

-242 ALIDTLNVAIADAPM
+242 ALIETLNVAIADTPM
-257 ELMNAIQG
+257 ELMNAIQS

-287 SWVENHRTVYY
+287 SWVKTHPTVYY
-298 AAIENNFPFAYRGSD
+298 AAIENNFPFAYRGSG
-313 GQPRGY
+313 GQARGY
-319 AIDILKIIAQNT
+319 AIDILNIIAQNT
-331 GLRFAP
+331 GLRFVP

-347 QLVLSGQASFRTALP
+347 QLVQSGQASFRTALP

-372 TSMPIHRSLWGVY
+372 ASMPIHRSLWGVY
-385 VGQYANGISTW
+385 VGQHDNGISTW
-396 NDLAGKRIGVLQGD
+396 SDLAGKRIGVLQGD
-410 LAQGLVPP
+410 LAQGLVPA
-418 NEQPVR
+418 NEEQIR

-446 VISANFIAL
+446 VISANFVAL

-521 DNRMQPQTTWLLA
+521 ENRMQPQTTWLLA
-534 LLAAAILLLLALTLR
+534 LLAAAILLLLGLTLR
-549 RFILQRREKREREM
+549 RFILQRRDKREREVL
-563 IEQARHRAEAENRM
+563 EQARRHAEAENRM

-597 GLLELELKRQPIPE
+597 GLLELELKRQPTPE

-629 LQDYARLETGTLT
+629 LQDHARLATGSLT
-642 LVPKTL
+642 LAPKAV
-648 ALRPWIAHISAL
+648 ALHPWVAHISAL
-660 YQPLIGE
+660 YRPLIGE

-672 SVTASNQLPAAVVID
+672 KVSAADNLPAAVLID

-701 AIKFTPRGS
+701 AIKFTLRGS
-710 ILVNIG
+710 IQVSIG
-716 WREQDKQQGEL
+716 WREQSTQQGEL
-727 LLTVTDSG
+727 SLTVTDSG

-784 QSQPGIGTQVKV
+784 HSRLGVGTEVSL
-796 SVPVPQAPL
+796 SVPVTEVAL
-805 DAAPLHQTD
+805 DSATQQTD
-814 TPLSLPS
+814 KPLNLPP
-821 PSTLRVAL
+821 PSLRVAL

-844 RHFGL
+844 RYFGL
-849 QPALF
+849 QPTLF
-854 EHGYAL
+854 EQGYPL

-894 QRYHRPACQI
+894 QRHRRPACQI
-904 VLCSADVQEFTRIP
+904 ILCSADVQEFTRIP
-918 QERGSV
+918 PELV
-924 DRFLTKPIS
+924 AIDRFLTKPIS
-933 LAAIAQALSQQPQA
+933 LDALAQALPQQPQA
-947 PEQQLALTDLK
+947 LEQQLVLTDLQQS
-958 RVLGDMAGNDQL
+958 LADMAGNDRP
-970 MAQRLASTLI
+970 MIQRLATTLLT
-980 STLRQDRQRL
+980 TLQQDRQRL
-990 DQATESE
+990 ALAAQSE
-997 DWPSL
+997 DWLQL

-1011 SLLILQQPAAAS
+1011 SLLMLQLPAAAS
-1023 LCQLLVES
+1023 LCQQLVES
-1031 GREGV
+1031 GREGT
-1036 LAQAAYTELS
+1036 LLQDAYTELS
-1046 ALVEQI
+1046 TLVEQI
-1052 LRELDGLV
+1052 LIELDDLV
-1060 STDAPYFA
+1060 SANESYIA
-1068 MHKDK
+1068 MHHKDE

>member
-1 MMRGVLLLLAILLN
+1 MMRALLLLVTMLLCVGS
-15 LGNVAYAAQPVPYRL
+15 LAHAAQPVRYQL
-30 VSSLNIPADMLIASE
+30 VSNLNIPPDLLIASE

-54 RVGII
+54 RIGII
-59 SENASPYNII
+59 SENTSPYNII

-82 VYIQQ
+82 GYVQQ
-87 VTGIRFQ
+87 VTGIHFQ
-94 IYGFADLAQLEQ
+94 IYGFSDLAKLEQ
-106 ALHGGVIDL
+106 ALHDGTVDL
-115 VYGIPQNEALEDLKI
+115 VYGIPQNEALHGLKI

-145 SNDRQ
+145 SNDRK
-150 VMLNSADARVAISTL
+150 VMLNSANARVAISTL

-171 NALKAVSSHVQRY
+171 NALKTVSSHVQRY

-225 STINLGNLS
+225 STLNLGNLS

-242 ALIDTLNVAIADAPM
+242 ALIETLNVAIADTPM
-257 ELMNAIQG
+257 ELMNAIQS

-287 SWVENHRTVYY
+287 SWVKTHPTVYY
-298 AAIENNFPFAYRGSD
+298 AAIENNFPFAYRGSG
-313 GQPRGY
+313 GQARGY
-319 AIDILKIIAQNT
+319 AIDILNIIAQNT
-331 GLRFAP
+331 GLRFVP

-347 QLVLSGQASFRTALP
+347 QLVQSGQASFRTALP

-372 TSMPIHRSLWGVY
+372 ASMPIHRSLWGVY
-385 VGQYANGISTW
+385 VGQHDNGISTW
-396 NDLAGKRIGVLQGD
+396 SDLAGKRIGVLQGD
-410 LAQGLVPP
+410 LAQGLVPA
-418 NEQPVR
+418 NEEQIR

-446 VISANFIAL
+446 VISANFVAL

-521 DNRMQPQTTWLLA
+521 ENRMQPQTTWLLA
-534 LLAAAILLLLALTLR
+534 LLAAAILLLLGLTLR
-549 RFILQRREKREREM
+549 RFILQRRDKREREVL
-563 IEQARHRAEAENRM
+563 EQARRHAEAENRM

-597 GLLELELKRQPIPE
+597 GLLELELKRQPTPE

-629 LQDYARLETGTLT
+629 LQDHARLATGSLT
-642 LVPKTL
+642 LAPKAV
-648 ALRPWIAHISAL
+648 ALHPWVAHISAL
-660 YQPLIGE
+660 YRPLIGE

-672 SVTASNQLPAAVVID
+672 NVSAADNLPAAVLID

-710 ILVNIG
+710 IQVSIG
-716 WREQDKQQGEL
+716 WREQSAPLGEL

-778 GGRIEL
+778 GGQIEL
-784 QSQPGIGTQVKV
+784 HSRLGVGTEVSL
-796 SVPVPQAPL
+796 SVPVTEVAL
-805 DAAPLHQTD
+805 DSATQQTD
-814 TPLSLPS
+814 KPLNLPP
-821 PSTLRVAL
+821 PSLRVAL

-849 QPALF
+849 QPTLF
-854 EHGYAL
+854 EQGYPL

-894 QRYHRPACQI
+894 QRHHLPACQI
-904 VLCSADVQEFTRIP
+904 ILCSADVQEFTRIP
-918 QERGSV
+918 PELV
-924 DRFLTKPIS
+924 AIDRFLTKPIS
-933 LAAIAQALSQQPQA
+933 LDALAQALPQQPQA
-947 PEQQLALTDLK
+947 LEQQLVLTDLQQS
-958 RVLGDMAGNDQL
+958 LADIAGNDRP
-970 MAQRLASTLI
+970 MIQRLATTLLT
-980 STLRQDRQRL
+980 TLQQDRQRL
-990 DQATESE
+990 ALAAQSE
-997 DWPSL
+997 DWLQL

-1011 SLLILQQPAAAS
+1011 SLLMLQLPAAAS
-1023 LCQLLVES
+1023 LCQQLVES
-1031 GREGV
+1031 GREGT
-1036 LAQAAYTELS
+1036 LLQDAYTELS
-1046 ALVEQI
+1046 TLVEQI
-1052 LRELDGLV
+1052 LIELDDLV
-1060 STDAPYFA
+1060 SANESYIA
-1068 MHKDK
+1068 MHHKDE

>member
-1 MMRGVLLLLAILLN
+1 MMRALLLLVTMLLCVGS
-15 LGNVAYAAQPVPYRL
+15 LAHAAQPVRYQL
-30 VSSLNIPADMLIASE
+30 VSNLNIPPDLLIASE
-45 KNPWRDATL
+45 KNPWRDTTL
-54 RVGII
+54 RIGII
-59 SENASPYNII
+59 SENTSPYNII

-82 VYIQQ
+82 GYVQQ
-87 VTGIRFQ
+87 VTGIHFQ
-94 IYGFADLAQLEQ
+94 IYGFSDLAKLEQ
-106 ALHGGVIDL
+106 ALHDGTVDL
-115 VYGIPQNEALEDLKI
+115 VYGIPQNEALHGLKI

-145 SNDRQ
+145 SNDRK
-150 VMLNSADARVAISTL
+150 VMLNSANARVAISTL

-171 NALKAVSSHVQRY
+171 NALKTVSSHVQRY

-225 STINLGNLS
+225 STLNLGNLS

-242 ALIDTLNVAIADAPM
+242 ALIETLNVAIADTPM
-257 ELMNAIQG
+257 ELMNAIQS

-287 SWVENHRTVYY
+287 SWVKTHPTVYY
-298 AAIENNFPFAYRGSD
+298 AAIENNFPFAYRGSG
-313 GQPRGY
+313 GQARGY
-319 AIDILKIIAQNT
+319 AIDILNIIAQNT
-331 GLRFAP
+331 GLRFVP

-347 QLVLSGQASFRTALP
+347 QLVQSGQASFRTALP

-372 TSMPIHRSLWGVY
+372 ASMPIHRSLWGVY
-385 VGQYANGISTW
+385 VGQHDNGISTW
-396 NDLAGKRIGVLQGD
+396 SDLAGKRIGVLQGD
-410 LAQGLVPP
+410 LAQGLVPA
-418 NEQPVR
+418 NEEQIR

-446 VISANFIAL
+446 VISANFVAL

-521 DNRMQPQTTWLLA
+521 ENRMQPQTTWLLA
-534 LLAAAILLLLALTLR
+534 LLAAAILLLLGLTLR
-549 RFILQRREKREREM
+549 RFILQRRDKREREVL
-563 IEQARHRAEAENRM
+563 EQARRHAEAENRM

-597 GLLELELKRQPIPE
+597 GLLELELKRQPTPE

-629 LQDYARLETGTLT
+629 LQDHARLATGSLT
-642 LVPKTL
+642 LAPKAV
-648 ALRPWIAHISAL
+648 ALHPWVAHISAL
-660 YQPLIGE
+660 YRPLIGE

-672 SVTASNQLPAAVVID
+672 NVSAADNLPAAVLID

-710 ILVNIG
+710 IQVSIG
-716 WREQDKQQGEL
+716 WREQSAPLGEL

-778 GGRIEL
+778 GGQIEL
-784 QSQPGIGTQVKV
+784 HSRLGVGTEVSL
-796 SVPVPQAPL
+796 SVPVTEVAL
-805 DAAPLHQTD
+805 DSATQQTD
-814 TPLSLPS
+814 KPLNLPP
-821 PSTLRVAL
+821 PSLRVAL

-849 QPALF
+849 QPTLF
-854 EHGYAL
+854 EQGYPL

-894 QRYHRPACQI
+894 QRHHLPACQI
-904 VLCSADVQEFTRIP
+904 ILCSADVQEFTRIP
-918 QERGSV
+918 PELV
-924 DRFLTKPIS
+924 AIDRFLTKPIS
-933 LAAIAQALSQQPQA
+933 LDALAQALPQQPQA
-947 PEQQLALTDLK
+947 LEQQLVLTDIQQSLA
-958 RVLGDMAGNDQL
+958 DMADNDRP
-970 MAQRLASTLI
+970 MIQRLATTLLT
-980 STLRQDRQRL
+980 TLQQDRQRL
-990 DQATESE
+990 ALAAQSE
-997 DWPSL
+997 DWLQL

-1011 SLLILQQPAAAS
+1011 SLLMLQLPAAAS
-1023 LCQLLVES
+1023 LCQQLVES
-1031 GREGV
+1031 GREGT
-1036 LAQAAYTELS
+1036 LLHDAYTELS
-1046 ALVEQI
+1046 TLVEQI
-1052 LRELDGLV
+1052 LIELDDLV
-1060 STDAPYFA
+1060 SANESYIA
-1068 MHKDK
+1068 MHHKDE

>member
-1 MMRGVLLLLAILLN
+1 MMRALLLLVTVLLCVGS
-15 LGNVAYAAQPVPYRL
+15 LAHAAQPVRYQL
-30 VSSLNIPADMLIASE
+30 VSNLNIPPDLLIASE

-54 RVGII
+54 RIGII
-59 SENASPYNII
+59 SENTSPYNII

-82 VYIQQ
+82 GYVQQ
-87 VTGIRFQ
+87 VTGIHFQ
-94 IYGFADLAQLEQ
+94 IYGFSDLAKLEQ
-106 ALHGGVIDL
+106 ALHDGTVDL
-115 VYGIPQNEALEDLKI
+115 VYGIPQNEALHGLKI

-145 SNDRQ
+145 SNDRK
-150 VMLNSADARVAISTL
+150 VMLNSANARVAISTL

-171 NALKAVSSHVQRY
+171 NALKTVSSHVQRY

-225 STINLGNLS
+225 STLNLGNLS

-242 ALIDTLNVAIADAPM
+242 ALIETLNVAIADTPM
-257 ELMNAIQG
+257 ELMNAIQS

-287 SWVENHRTVYY
+287 SWVKTHPSVYY
-298 AAIENNFPFAYRGSD
+298 AAIENNFPFAYRGSG
-313 GQPRGY
+313 GQARGY
-319 AIDILKIIAQNT
+319 AIDILNIIAQNT
-331 GLRFAP
+331 GLRFVP

-347 QLVLSGQASFRTALP
+347 QLVQSGQASFRTALP

-372 TSMPIHRSLWGVY
+372 ASMPIHRSLWGVY
-385 VGQYANGISTW
+385 VGQHDNGISTW
-396 NDLAGKRIGVLQGD
+396 SDLAGKRIGVLQGD
-410 LAQGLVPP
+410 LAQGLVPA
-418 NEQPVR
+418 NEEQIR

-446 VISANFIAL
+446 VISANFVAL

-521 DNRMQPQTTWLLA
+521 ENRMQPQTTWLLA
-534 LLAAAILLLLALTLR
+534 LLAAAILLLLGLTLR
-549 RFILQRREKREREM
+549 RFILQRRDKREREVL
-563 IEQARHRAEAENRM
+563 EQARRHAEAENRM

-597 GLLELELKRQPIPE
+597 GLLELELKRQPTPE

-629 LQDYARLETGTLT
+629 LQDHARLATGSLT
-642 LVPKTL
+642 LAPKAV
-648 ALRPWIAHISAL
+648 ALHPWVAHISAL
-660 YQPLIGE
+660 YRPLIGE

-672 SVTASNQLPAAVVID
+672 KVSAADNLPAAVLID

-701 AIKFTPRGS
+701 AIKFTLRGS
-710 ILVNIG
+710 IQVSIG
-716 WREQDKQQGEL
+716 WREQSTQQGEL
-727 LLTVTDSG
+727 SLTVTDSG

-784 QSQPGIGTQVKV
+784 HSRLGVGTEVSL
-796 SVPVPQAPL
+796 SVPVTEVAL
-805 DAAPLHQTD
+805 DSATQQTD
-814 TPLSLPS
+814 KPLNLPP
-821 PSTLRVAL
+821 PSLRVAL

-849 QPALF
+849 QPTLF
-854 EHGYAL
+854 EQGYPL

-894 QRYHRPACQI
+894 QRHRRPACQI
-904 VLCSADVQEFTRIP
+904 ILCSADVQEFTRIP
-918 QERGSV
+918 PELV
-924 DRFLTKPIS
+924 AIDRFLTKPIS
-933 LAAIAQALSQQPQA
+933 LDALAQALPQQPQA
-947 PEQQLALTDLK
+947 LEQQLVLTDLQQS
-958 RVLGDMAGNDQL
+958 LADMAGNDRP
-970 MAQRLASTLI
+970 MIQRLATTLLT
-980 STLRQDRQRL
+980 TLQQDRQRL
-990 DQATESE
+990 ALAAQSE
-997 DWPSL
+997 DWLQL

-1011 SLLILQQPAAAS
+1011 SLLMLQLPAAAS
-1023 LCQLLVES
+1023 LCQQLVES
-1031 GREGV
+1031 GREGT
-1036 LAQAAYTELS
+1036 LLQDAYTELS
-1046 ALVEQI
+1046 TLVEQI
-1052 LRELDGLV
+1052 LIELDDLV
-1060 STDAPYFA
+1060 SANESYIA
-1068 MHKDK
+1068 MHHKDE

>member
-1 MMRGVLLLLAILLN
+1 MMRALLLLVTMLLCVGS
-15 LGNVAYAAQPVPYRL
+15 LAHAAQPVRYQL
-30 VSSLNIPADMLIASE
+30 VSNLNIPPDLLIASE
-45 KNPWRDATL
+45 KNPWRDTTL
-54 RVGII
+54 RIGII
-59 SENASPYNII
+59 SENTSPYNII

-82 VYIQQ
+82 GYVQQ
-87 VTGIRFQ
+87 VTGIHFQ
-94 IYGFADLAQLEQ
+94 IYGFSDLAKLEQ
-106 ALHGGVIDL
+106 ALHDGTVDL
-115 VYGIPQNEALEDLKI
+115 VYGIPQNEALHGLKI

-145 SNDRQ
+145 SNDRK
-150 VMLNSADARVAISTL
+150 VMLNSANARVAISTL

-171 NALKAVSSHVQRY
+171 NALKTVSSHVQRY

-225 STINLGNLS
+225 STLNLGNLS

-242 ALIDTLNVAIADAPM
+242 ALIETLNVAIADTPM
-257 ELMNAIQG
+257 ELMNAIQS

-287 SWVENHRTVYY
+287 SWVKTHPTVYY
-298 AAIENNFPFAYRGSD
+298 AAIENNFPFAYRGSG
-313 GQPRGY
+313 GQARGY
-319 AIDILKIIAQNT
+319 AIDILNIIAQNT
-331 GLRFAP
+331 GLRFVP

-347 QLVLSGQASFRTALP
+347 QLVQSGQASFRTALP

-372 TSMPIHRSLWGVY
+372 ASMPIHRSLWGVY
-385 VGQYANGISTW
+385 VGQHDNGISTW
-396 NDLAGKRIGVLQGD
+396 SDLAGKRIGVLQGD
-410 LAQGLVPP
+410 LAQGLVPA
-418 NEQPVR
+418 NEEQIR

-446 VISANFIAL
+446 VISANFVAL

-521 DNRMQPQTTWLLA
+521 ENRMQPQTTWLLA
-534 LLAAAILLLLALTLR
+534 LLAAAILLLLGLTLR
-549 RFILQRREKREREM
+549 RFILQRRDKREREVL
-563 IEQARHRAEAENRM
+563 EQARRHAEAENRM

-597 GLLELELKRQPIPE
+597 GLLELELKRQPTPE

-629 LQDYARLETGTLT
+629 LQDHARLATGSLT
-642 LVPKTL
+642 LAPKAV
-648 ALRPWIAHISAL
+648 ALHPWVAHISAL
-660 YQPLIGE
+660 YRPLIGE

-672 SVTASNQLPAAVVID
+672 NVSAADNLPAAVLID

-710 ILVNIG
+710 IQVSIG
-716 WREQDKQQGEL
+716 WREQSAQQGEL
-727 LLTVTDSG
+727 SLTVTDSG

-784 QSQPGIGTQVKV
+784 HSRLGVGTEVSL
-796 SVPVPQAPL
+796 SVPVTEVAL
-805 DAAPLHQTD
+805 DSATQQTD
-814 TPLSLPS
+814 KPLNLPP
-821 PSTLRVAL
+821 PSLRVAL

-849 QPALF
+849 QPTVF
-854 EHGYAL
+854 EQGYPL

-894 QRYHRPACQI
+894 QRHHLPACQI
-904 VLCSADVQEFTRIP
+904 ILCSADVQEFTRIP
-918 QERGSV
+918 SELV
-924 DRFLTKPIS
+924 AIDRFLTKPIS
-933 LAAIAQALSQQPQA
+933 LDALAQALPQQPQA
-947 PEQQLALTDLK
+947 LEQQLVLTDLQQS
-958 RVLGDMAGNDQL
+958 LADMAGNDRP
-970 MAQRLASTLI
+970 MIQRLATTLLT
-980 STLRQDRQRL
+980 TLQQDRQRL
-990 DQATESE
+990 ALAAQSE
-997 DWPSL
+997 DWLQL

-1011 SLLILQQPAAAS
+1011 SLLMLQLPAAAS
-1023 LCQLLVES
+1023 LCQQLVES
-1031 GREGV
+1031 GREGT
-1036 LAQAAYTELS
+1036 LLQDAYTELS
-1046 ALVEQI
+1046 TLVEQI
-1052 LRELDGLV
+1052 LIELDDLV
-1060 STDAPYFA
+1060 SANESYIA
-1068 MHKDK
+1068 MHHKDE

>member
-1 MMRGVLLLLAILLN
+1 MMRALLLLVTMLLCVGS
-15 LGNVAYAAQPVPYRL
+15 LAHAAQPVRYQL
-30 VSSLNIPADMLIASE
+30 VSNLNIPPDLLIASE

-54 RVGII
+54 RIGII
-59 SENASPYNII
+59 SENTSPYNII

-82 VYIQQ
+82 GYVQQ
-87 VTGIRFQ
+87 VTGIHFQ
-94 IYGFADLAQLEQ
+94 IYGFSDLAKLEQ
-106 ALHGGVIDL
+106 ALHDGTVDL
-115 VYGIPQNEALEDLKI
+115 VYGIPQNEALHGLKI

-145 SNDRQ
+145 SNDRK
-150 VMLNSADARVAISTL
+150 VMLNSANARVAISTL

-171 NALKAVSSHVQRY
+171 NALKTVSSHVQRY

-225 STINLGNLS
+225 STLNLGNLS

-242 ALIDTLNVAIADAPM
+242 ALIETLNVAIADTPM
-257 ELMNAIQG
+257 ELMNAIQS

-287 SWVENHRTVYY
+287 SWVKTHPTVYY
-298 AAIENNFPFAYRGSD
+298 AAIENNFPFAYRGSG
-313 GQPRGY
+313 GQARGY
-319 AIDILKIIAQNT
+319 AIDILNIIAQNT
-331 GLRFAP
+331 GLRFVP

-347 QLVLSGQASFRTALP
+347 QLVQSGQASFRTALP

-372 TSMPIHRSLWGVY
+372 ASMPIHRSLWGVY
-385 VGQYANGISTW
+385 VGQHDNGISTW
-396 NDLAGKRIGVLQGD
+396 SDLAGKRIGVLQGD
-410 LAQGLVPP
+410 LAQGLVPA
-418 NEQPVR
+418 NEEQIR

-446 VISANFIAL
+446 VISANFVAL

-521 DNRMQPQTTWLLA
+521 ENRMPPQTTWLLA
-534 LLAAAILLLLALTLR
+534 LLAAAILLLLGLTLR
-549 RFILQRREKREREM
+549 RFILQRRDKREREVL
-563 IEQARHRAEAENRM
+563 EQARRHAEAENRM

-597 GLLELELKRQPIPE
+597 GLLELELKRQPTPE

-629 LQDYARLETGTLT
+629 LQDHARLATGSLT
-642 LVPKTL
+642 LAPKAV
-648 ALRPWIAHISAL
+648 ALHPWVAHISAL
-660 YQPLIGE
+660 YRPLIGE

-672 SVTASNQLPAAVVID
+672 KVSAADNLPAAVVID

-710 ILVNIG
+710 IQVSIG
-716 WREQDKQQGEL
+716 WREQSAQQGEL
-727 LLTVTDSG
+727 SLTVTDSG

-784 QSQPGIGTQVKV
+784 HSRLGVGTEVSL
-796 SVPVPQAPL
+796 SVPVTEVAL
-805 DAAPLHQTD
+805 DSATQQTD
-814 TPLSLPS
+814 KPLNLPP
-821 PSTLRVAL
+821 PSLRVAL

-849 QPALF
+849 QPTLF
-854 EHGYAL
+854 EQGYPL

-894 QRYHRPACQI
+894 QRHHLPACQI
-904 VLCSADVQEFTRIP
+904 ILCSADVQEFTRIP
-918 QERGSV
+918 PELV
-924 DRFLTKPIS
+924 AIDRFLTKPIS
-933 LAAIAQALSQQPQA
+933 LDALAQALPQQPQA
-947 PEQQLALTDLK
+947 LEQQLVLTDLQQS
-958 RVLGDMAGNDQL
+958 LADMAGNDRP
-970 MAQRLASTLI
+970 MIQRLATTLLT
-980 STLRQDRQRL
+980 TLQQDRQRL
-990 DQATESE
+990 ALAAQSE
-997 DWPSL
+997 DWLQL

-1011 SLLILQQPAAAS
+1011 SLLMLQLPAAAS
-1023 LCQLLVES
+1023 LCQQLVES
-1031 GREGV
+1031 GREGT
-1036 LAQAAYTELS
+1036 LLQDAYTELS
-1046 ALVEQI
+1046 TLVEQI
-1052 LRELDGLV
+1052 LIELDDLV
-1060 STDAPYFA
+1060 SANESYIA
-1068 MHKDK
+1068 MHHKDE

>member
-1 MMRGVLLLLAILLN
+1 MMRALLLLVTMLLCVGS
-15 LGNVAYAAQPVPYRL
+15 LAHAAQPVRYQL
-30 VSSLNIPADMLIASE
+30 VSNLNIPPDLLIASE

-54 RVGII
+54 RIGII
-59 SENASPYNII
+59 SENTSPYNII

-82 VYIQQ
+82 GYVQQ
-87 VTGIRFQ
+87 VTGIHFQ
-94 IYGFADLAQLEQ
+94 IYGFSDLAKLEQ
-106 ALHGGVIDL
+106 ALHDGTVDL
-115 VYGIPQNEALEDLKI
+115 VYGIPQNEALHGLKI

-145 SNDRQ
+145 SNDRK
-150 VMLNSADARVAISTL
+150 VMLNSANARVAISTL

-171 NALKAVSSHVQRY
+171 NALKTVSSHVQCY

-225 STINLGNLS
+225 STLNLGNLS

-242 ALIDTLNVAIADAPM
+242 ALIETLNVAIADTPM
-257 ELMNAIQG
+257 ELMNAIQS

-287 SWVENHRTVYY
+287 SWVKTHPTVYY
-298 AAIENNFPFAYRGSD
+298 AAIENNFPFAYLGSG
-313 GQPRGY
+313 GQARGY
-319 AIDILKIIAQNT
+319 AIDILNIIAQNT
-331 GLRFAP
+331 GLRFVP

-347 QLVLSGQASFRTALP
+347 QLVQSGQASFRTALP

-372 TSMPIHRSLWGVY
+372 ASMPIHRSLWGVY
-385 VGQYANGISTW
+385 VGQHDNGISTW
-396 NDLAGKRIGVLQGD
+396 SDLAGKRIGVLQGD
-410 LAQGLVPP
+410 LAQGLVPA
-418 NEQPVR
+418 NEEQIR

-446 VISANFIAL
+446 VISANFVAL

-521 DNRMQPQTTWLLA
+521 ENRMQPQTTWLLA
-534 LLAAAILLLLALTLR
+534 LLAAAILLLLGLTLR
-549 RFILQRREKREREM
+549 RFILQRRDKREREVL
-563 IEQARHRAEAENRM
+563 EQARRHAEAENRM

-597 GLLELELKRQPIPE
+597 GLLELELKRQPTPE

-629 LQDYARLETGTLT
+629 LQDHARLATGSLT
-642 LVPKTL
+642 LAPKAV
-648 ALRPWIAHISAL
+648 ALHPWVAHISAL
-660 YQPLIGE
+660 YRPLIGE

-672 SVTASNQLPAAVVID
+672 NVSAADNLPAAVLID

-701 AIKFTPRGS
+701 AIKFTPSGS
-710 ILVNIG
+710 IQVSIG
-716 WREQDKQQGEL
+716 WREQSAQQGEL
-727 LLTVTDSG
+727 SLTVTDSG

-784 QSQPGIGTQVKV
+784 HSRLGVGTEVSL
-796 SVPVPQAPL
+796 SVPVTEVAL
-805 DAAPLHQTD
+805 DSATQQTD
-814 TPLSLPS
+814 KPLNLPP
-821 PSTLRVAL
+821 PSLRVAL

-849 QPALF
+849 QPTLF
-854 EHGYAL
+854 EQGYPL

-894 QRYHRPACQI
+894 QRHRRPACQI
-904 VLCSADVQEFTRIP
+904 ILCSADVQEFTRIP
-918 QERGSV
+918 PELV
-924 DRFLTKPIS
+924 AIDRFLTKPIS
-933 LAAIAQALSQQPQA
+933 LDALAQALPQQPQA
-947 PEQQLALTDLK
+947 LEQQLVLTDLQQS
-958 RVLGDMAGNDQL
+958 LADMAGNDRP
-970 MAQRLASTLI
+970 MIQRLATTLLT
-980 STLRQDRQRL
+980 TLQQDRQRL
-990 DQATESE
+990 ALAAQSE
-997 DWPSL
+997 DWLQL

-1011 SLLILQQPAAAS
+1011 SLLMLQLPAAAS
-1023 LCQLLVES
+1023 LCQQLVES
-1031 GREGV
+1031 GREGT
-1036 LAQAAYTELS
+1036 LLHDAYTELS
-1046 ALVEQI
+1046 TLVEQI
-1052 LRELDGLV
+1052 LIELDDLV
-1060 STDAPYFA
+1060 SANESYIA
-1068 MHKDK
+1068 MHHKDE

>member
-1 MMRGVLLLLAILLN
+1 MMRALLLLVTMLLCVGS
-15 LGNVAYAAQPVPYRL
+15 LAHGAQPVRYQL
-30 VSSLNIPADMLIASE
+30 VSNLNIPPDLLISSE

-54 RVGII
+54 RIGII
-59 SENASPYNII
+59 SENTSPYNII

-82 VYIQQ
+82 GYVQQ
-87 VTGIRFQ
+87 VTGIHFQ
-94 IYGFADLAQLEQ
+94 IYGFSDLAKLEQ
-106 ALHGGVIDL
+106 ALHDGTVDL
-115 VYGIPQNEALEDLKI
+115 VYGIPQNEALHGLKI

-145 SNDRQ
+145 SNDRK
-150 VMLNSADARVAISTL
+150 VMLNSANARVAISTL

-171 NALKAVSSHVQRY
+171 NALKTVSSHVQRY

-225 STINLGNLS
+225 STLNLGNLS

-242 ALIDTLNVAIADAPM
+242 ALIETLNVAIADTPM
-257 ELMNAIQG
+257 ELMNAIQS

-287 SWVENHRTVYY
+287 SWVKTHPTVYY
-298 AAIENNFPFAYRGSD
+298 AAIENNFPFAYRGSG
-313 GQPRGY
+313 GQARGY
-319 AIDILKIIAQNT
+319 AIDILNIIAQNT
-331 GLRFAP
+331 GLRFVP

-347 QLVLSGQASFRTALP
+347 QLVQSGQASFRTALP

-372 TSMPIHRSLWGVY
+372 ASMPIHRSLWGVY
-385 VGQYANGISTW
+385 VGQHDNGISTW
-396 NDLAGKRIGVLQGD
+396 SDLAGKRIGVLQGD
-410 LAQGLVPP
+410 LAQGLVPA
-418 NEQPVR
+418 NEEQIR
-424 FADSKAMYDAL
+424 FVDSKAMYDAL

-446 VISANFIAL
+446 VISANFVAL

-521 DNRMQPQTTWLLA
+521 ENRMQPQTTWLLA
-534 LLAAAILLLLALTLR
+534 LLAAAILLLLGLTLR
-549 RFILQRREKREREM
+549 RFILQRRDKREREVL
-563 IEQARHRAEAENRM
+563 EQARRHAEAENRM

-597 GLLELELKRQPIPE
+597 GLLELELKRQPTPE

-629 LQDYARLETGTLT
+629 LQDHARLATGSLT
-642 LVPKTL
+642 LAPKAV
-648 ALRPWIAHISAL
+648 ALHPWVAHISAL
-660 YQPLIGE
+660 YRPLIGE

-672 SVTASNQLPAAVVID
+672 NVSAADNLPAAVLID
-687 GERLLQVAN
+687 GERLLQIAN

-710 ILVNIG
+710 IQVSIG
-716 WREQDKQQGEL
+716 WREQSAQQGEL
-727 LLTVTDSG
+727 SLTVTDSG

-784 QSQPGIGTQVKV
+784 HSRLGVGTEVSL
-796 SVPVPQAPL
+796 SVPVTEVAL
-805 DAAPLHQTD
+805 DSATQQTD
-814 TPLSLPS
+814 KPLNLPP
-821 PSTLRVAL
+821 PSLRVAL

-849 QPALF
+849 QPTLF
-854 EHGYAL
+854 EQGYPL

-894 QRYHRPACQI
+894 QRHHLPACQI
-904 VLCSADVQEFTRIP
+904 ILCSADVQEFTRIP
-918 QERGSV
+918 PELV
-924 DRFLTKPIS
+924 AIDRFLTKPIS
-933 LAAIAQALSQQPQA
+933 LDALAQALPQQPQA
-947 PEQQLALTDLK
+947 LEQQLVLTDLQQS
-958 RVLGDMAGNDQL
+958 LADMAGNDRP
-970 MAQRLASTLI
+970 MIQRLATTLLT
-980 STLRQDRQRL
+980 TLQQDRQRL
-990 DQATESE
+990 ALAAQSE
-997 DWPSL
+997 DWLQL

-1011 SLLILQQPAAAS
+1011 SLLMLQLPAAAS
-1023 LCQLLVES
+1023 LCQQLVES
-1031 GREGV
+1031 GREGT
-1036 LAQAAYTELS
+1036 LLQDAYTELS
-1046 ALVEQI
+1046 TLVEQI
-1052 LRELDGLV
+1052 LIELDDLV
-1060 STDAPYFA
+1060 SANESYIA
-1068 MHKDK
+1068 MHHKDE

>member
-1 MMRGVLLLLAILLN
+1 MMRALLLLVTMLLCVGS
-15 LGNVAYAAQPVPYRL
+15 LAHGAQPVRYQL
-30 VSSLNIPADMLIASE
+30 VSNLNIPPDLLISSE

-54 RVGII
+54 RIGII
-59 SENASPYNII
+59 SENTSPYNII

-82 VYIQQ
+82 GYVQQ
-87 VTGIRFQ
+87 VTGIHFQ
-94 IYGFADLAQLEQ
+94 IYGFSDLAKLEQ
-106 ALHGGVIDL
+106 ALHDGTVDL
-115 VYGIPQNEALEDLKI
+115 VYGIPQNEALHGLKI

-145 SNDRQ
+145 SNDRK
-150 VMLNSADARVAISTL
+150 VMLNSANARVAISTL

-171 NALKAVSSHVQRY
+171 NALKTVSSHVQRY

-225 STINLGNLS
+225 STLNLGNLS

-242 ALIDTLNVAIADAPM
+242 ALIETLNVAIADTPM
-257 ELMNAIQG
+257 ELMNAIQS

-287 SWVENHRTVYY
+287 SWVKTHPTVYY
-298 AAIENNFPFAYRGSD
+298 AAIENNFPFAYRGSG
-313 GQPRGY
+313 GQARGY
-319 AIDILKIIAQNT
+319 AIDILNIIAQNT
-331 GLRFAP
+331 GLRFVP

-347 QLVLSGQASFRTALP
+347 QLVQSGQASFRTALP

-372 TSMPIHRSLWGVY
+372 ASMPIHRSLWGVY
-385 VGQYANGISTW
+385 VGQHDNGISTW
-396 NDLAGKRIGVLQGD
+396 SDLAGKRIGVLQGD
-410 LAQGLVPP
+410 LAQGLVPA
-418 NEQPVR
+418 NEEQIR

-446 VISANFIAL
+446 VISANFVAL

-521 DNRMQPQTTWLLA
+521 ENRMQPQTTWLLA
-534 LLAAAILLLLALTLR
+534 LLAAAILLLLGLTLR
-549 RFILQRREKREREM
+549 RFILQRRDKREREVL
-563 IEQARHRAEAENRM
+563 EQARRHAEAENRM

-597 GLLELELKRQPIPE
+597 GLLELELKRQPTPE

-629 LQDYARLETGTLT
+629 LQDHARLATGSLT
-642 LVPKTL
+642 LAPKAV
-648 ALRPWIAHISAL
+648 ALHPWVAHISAL
-660 YQPLIGE
+660 YRPLIGE

-672 SVTASNQLPAAVVID
+672 NVSAADNLPAAVLID

-710 ILVNIG
+710 IQVSIG
-716 WREQDKQQGEL
+716 WREQSAQQGEL
-727 LLTVTDSG
+727 SLTVTDSG

-784 QSQPGIGTQVKV
+784 HSRLGVGTEVSL
-796 SVPVPQAPL
+796 SVPVTEVAL
-805 DAAPLHQTD
+805 DSATQQTD
-814 TPLSLPS
+814 KPLNLPP
-821 PSTLRVAL
+821 PSLRVAL

-849 QPALF
+849 QPTLF
-854 EHGYAL
+854 EQGYPL

-894 QRYHRPACQI
+894 QRHHLPACQI
-904 VLCSADVQEFTRIP
+904 ILCSADVQEFTRIP
-918 QERGSV
+918 PELV
-924 DRFLTKPIS
+924 AIDRFLTKPIS
-933 LAAIAQALSQQPQA
+933 LDALAQALPQQPQA
-947 PEQQLALTDLK
+947 LEQQLVLTDLQQS
-958 RVLGDMAGNDQL
+958 LADMAGNDRP
-970 MAQRLASTLI
+970 MIQRLATTLLT
-980 STLRQDRQRL
+980 TLQQDRQRL
-990 DQATESE
+990 ALAAQSE
-997 DWPSL
+997 DWLQL

-1011 SLLILQQPAAAS
+1011 SLLMLQLPAAAS
-1023 LCQLLVES
+1023 LCQQLVES
-1031 GREGV
+1031 GREGT
-1036 LAQAAYTELS
+1036 LLQDAYTELS
-1046 ALVEQI
+1046 TLVEQI
-1052 LRELDGLV
+1052 LIELDDLV
-1060 STDAPYFA
+1060 SANESYIA
-1068 MHKDK
+1068 MHHKDE

>member
-1 MMRGVLLLLAILLN
+1 MMRALLLLVTMLLCVGS
-15 LGNVAYAAQPVPYRL
+15 LAHAAQPVRYQL
-30 VSSLNIPADMLIASE
+30 VSNLNIPPDLLIASE

-54 RVGII
+54 RIGII
-59 SENASPYNII
+59 SENTSPYNII

-82 VYIQQ
+82 GYVQQ
-87 VTGIRFQ
+87 VTGIHFQ
-94 IYGFADLAQLEQ
+94 IYGFSDLAKLEQ
-106 ALHGGVIDL
+106 ALHDGTVDL
-115 VYGIPQNEALEDLKI
+115 VYGIPQNEALHGLKI

-145 SNDRQ
+145 SNDRK
-150 VMLNSADARVAISTL
+150 VMLNSANARVAISTL

-171 NALKAVSSHVQRY
+171 NALKTVSSHVQRY

-225 STINLGNLS
+225 STLNLGNLS

-242 ALIDTLNVAIADAPM
+242 ALIETLNVAIADTPM
-257 ELMNAIQG
+257 ELMNAIQS

-287 SWVENHRTVYY
+287 SWVKTHPTVYY
-298 AAIENNFPFAYRGSD
+298 AAIENNFPFAYRGSG
-313 GQPRGY
+313 GQARGY
-319 AIDILKIIAQNT
+319 AIDILNIIAQNT
-331 GLRFAP
+331 GLRFVP

-347 QLVLSGQASFRTALP
+347 QLVQSGQASFRTALP

-372 TSMPIHRSLWGVY
+372 ASMPIHRSLWGVY
-385 VGQYANGISTW
+385 VGQHDNGISTW
-396 NDLAGKRIGVLQGD
+396 SDLAGKRIGVLQGD
-410 LAQGLVPP
+410 LAQGLVPA
-418 NEQPVR
+418 NEEQIR

-446 VISANFIAL
+446 VISANFVAL
-455 SRYSGAIKL
+455 SRYAGAIKL

-521 DNRMQPQTTWLLA
+521 ENRMQPQTTWLLA
-534 LLAAAILLLLALTLR
+534 LLAAAILLLLGLTLR
-549 RFILQRREKREREM
+549 RFILQRRDKREREVL
-563 IEQARHRAEAENRM
+563 EQARRHAEAENRM

-597 GLLELELKRQPIPE
+597 GLLELELKRQPTPE

-629 LQDYARLETGTLT
+629 LQDHARLATGSLT
-642 LVPKTL
+642 LAPKAV
-648 ALRPWIAHISAL
+648 ALHRWVAHISAL
-660 YQPLIGE
+660 YRPLIGE

-672 SVTASNQLPAAVVID
+672 NVSAADNLPAAVLID

-710 ILVNIG
+710 IQVSIG
-716 WREQDKQQGEL
+716 WREQSAQQGEL
-727 LLTVTDSG
+727 SLTVTDSG

-784 QSQPGIGTQVKV
+784 HSRLGVGTEVSL
-796 SVPVPQAPL
+796 SVPVTEVAL
-805 DAAPLHQTD
+805 DSATQQTD
-814 TPLSLPS
+814 KPLNLPP
-821 PSTLRVAL
+821 PSLRVAL

-849 QPALF
+849 QPTLF
-854 EHGYAL
+854 EQGYPL

-894 QRYHRPACQI
+894 QRHHLPACQI
-904 VLCSADVQEFTRIP
+904 ILCSADVQEFTRIP
-918 QERGSV
+918 PELV
-924 DRFLTKPIS
+924 AIDRFLTKPIS
-933 LAAIAQALSQQPQA
+933 LDALAQALPQQPQA
-947 PEQQLALTDLK
+947 LEQQLVLTDLQQS
-958 RVLGDMAGNDQL
+958 LADMAGNDRP
-970 MAQRLASTLI
+970 MIQRLATTLLT
-980 STLRQDRQRL
+980 TLQQDRQRL
-990 DQATESE
+990 ALAAQNE
-997 DWPSL
+997 DWLQL

-1011 SLLILQQPAAAS
+1011 SLLMLQLPAAAS
-1023 LCQLLVES
+1023 LCQQLVES
-1031 GREGV
+1031 GREGT
-1036 LAQAAYTELS
+1036 LLQDAYTELS
-1046 ALVEQI
+1046 TLVEQI
-1052 LRELDGLV
+1052 LIELDDLV
-1060 STDAPYFA
+1060 SANESYIA
-1068 MHKDK
+1068 MHHKDE

>member
-1 MMRGVLLLLAILLN
+1 MMRALLLLITMLLCVGS
-15 LGNVAYAAQPVPYRL
+15 LAHAAQPVRYQL
-30 VSSLNIPADMLIASE
+30 VSNLNIPPDLLIASE

-54 RVGII
+54 RIGII
-59 SENASPYNII
+59 SENTSPYNII

-82 VYIQQ
+82 GYVQQ
-87 VTGIRFQ
+87 VTGIHFQ
-94 IYGFADLAQLEQ
+94 IYGFSDLAKLEQ
-106 ALHGGVIDL
+106 ALHDGTVDL
-115 VYGIPQNEALEDLKI
+115 VYGIPQNEALHGLKI

-145 SNDRQ
+145 SNDRK
-150 VMLNSADARVAISTL
+150 VMLNSANARVAISTL

-171 NALKAVSSHVQRY
+171 NALKTVSSHVQRY
-184 DNNLQA
+184 NNNLQA

-225 STINLGNLS
+225 STLNLGNLS

-242 ALIDTLNVAIADAPM
+242 ALIETLNVAIADTPM
-257 ELMNAIQG
+257 ELMNAIQS

-287 SWVENHRTVYY
+287 SWVKTHPTVYY
-298 AAIENNFPFAYRGSD
+298 AAIENNFPFAYRGSG
-313 GQPRGY
+313 GQARGY
-319 AIDILKIIAQNT
+319 AIDILNIIAQNT
-331 GLRFAP
+331 GLRFVP

-347 QLVLSGQASFRTALP
+347 QLVQSGQASFRTALP

-372 TSMPIHRSLWGVY
+372 ASMPIHRSLWGVY
-385 VGQYANGISTW
+385 VGQHDNGISTW
-396 NDLAGKRIGVLQGD
+396 SDLAGKRIGVLQGD
-410 LAQGLVPP
+410 LAQGLVPA
-418 NEQPVR
+418 NEEQIR

-446 VISANFIAL
+446 VISANFVAL

-521 DNRMQPQTTWLLA
+521 ENRMQPQTTWLLA
-534 LLAAAILLLLALTLR
+534 LLAAAILLLLGLTLR
-549 RFILQRREKREREM
+549 RFILQRRDKREREVL
-563 IEQARHRAEAENRM
+563 EQARRHAEAENRM

-597 GLLELELKRQPIPE
+597 GLLELELKRQPTPE

-629 LQDYARLETGTLT
+629 LQDHARLATGSLT
-642 LVPKTL
+642 LAPKAV
-648 ALRPWIAHISAL
+648 ALHPWVAHISAL
-660 YQPLIGE
+660 YRPLIGE

-672 SVTASNQLPAAVVID
+672 NVSAADNLPAAVLID

-701 AIKFTPRGS
+701 AIKFTPSGS
-710 ILVNIG
+710 IQVSIG
-716 WREQDKQQGEL
+716 WREQSAQQGEL
-727 LLTVTDSG
+727 SLTVTDSG

-784 QSQPGIGTQVKV
+784 HSRLGVGTEVSL
-796 SVPVPQAPL
+796 SVPVTEVAL
-805 DAAPLHQTD
+805 DSATQQTD
-814 TPLSLPS
+814 KPLNLPP
-821 PSTLRVAL
+821 PSLRVAL
-829 IDDHPTNLLLMERQL
+829 IDDHPTNILLMERQL

-849 QPALF
+849 QPTLF
-854 EHGYAL
+854 EQGYPL

-894 QRYHRPACQI
+894 QRHHLPASQI
-904 VLCSADVQEFTRIP
+904 ILCSADVQEFTRIP
-918 QERGSV
+918 PELV
-924 DRFLTKPIS
+924 AIDRFLTKPIS
-933 LAAIAQALSQQPQA
+933 LDALAQALPQQPQA
-947 PEQQLALTDLK
+947 LEQQLVLTDLQQS
-958 RVLGDMAGNDQL
+958 LADMADNDRP
-970 MAQRLASTLI
+970 MIQRLATTLLT
-980 STLRQDRQRL
+980 TLQQDRQRL
-990 DQATESE
+990 ALAAQSE
-997 DWPSL
+997 DWLQL

-1011 SLLILQQPAAAS
+1011 SLLMLQLPAAAS
-1023 LCQLLVES
+1023 LCQQLVES
-1031 GREGV
+1031 GREGT
-1036 LAQAAYTELS
+1036 LLQDAYTELS
-1046 ALVEQI
+1046 TLVEQI
-1052 LRELDGLV
+1052 LIELDDLV
-1060 STDAPYFA
+1060 SANESYIA
-1068 MHKDK
+1068 MHHKDE

>member
-1 MMRGVLLLLAILLN
+1 MMRALLLLVTVLLCVGS
-15 LGNVAYAAQPVPYRL
+15 LAHAAQPVRYQL
-30 VSSLNIPADMLIASE
+30 VSNLNIPPDLLIASE

-54 RVGII
+54 RIGII
-59 SENASPYNII
+59 SENTSPYNII

-82 VYIQQ
+82 GYVQQ
-87 VTGIRFQ
+87 VTGIHFQ
-94 IYGFADLAQLEQ
+94 IYGFSDLAKLEQ
-106 ALHGGVIDL
+106 ALHDGTVDL
-115 VYGIPQNEALEDLKI
+115 VYGIPQNEALHGLKI

-145 SNDRQ
+145 SNDRK
-150 VMLNSADARVAISTL
+150 VMLNSANARVAISTL

-171 NALKAVSSHVQRY
+171 NALKTVSSHVQRY

-225 STINLGNLS
+225 STLNLGNLS

-242 ALIDTLNVAIADAPM
+242 ALIETLNVAIADTPM
-257 ELMNAIQG
+257 ELMNAIQS

-287 SWVENHRTVYY
+287 SWVKTHPTVYY
-298 AAIENNFPFAYRGSD
+298 AAIENNFPFAYRGSG
-313 GQPRGY
+313 GQARGY
-319 AIDILKIIAQNT
+319 AIDILNIIAQNT
-331 GLRFAP
+331 GLRFVP

-347 QLVLSGQASFRTALP
+347 QLVQSGQASFRTALP

-372 TSMPIHRSLWGVY
+372 ASMPIHRSLWGVY
-385 VGQYANGISTW
+385 VGQHDNGISTW
-396 NDLAGKRIGVLQGD
+396 SDLAGKRIGVLHGD
-410 LAQGLVPP
+410 LAQGLVPA
-418 NEQPVR
+418 NEEQIR

-446 VISANFIAL
+446 VISANFVAL

-521 DNRMQPQTTWLLA
+521 ENRMQPQTTWLLA
-534 LLAAAILLLLALTLR
+534 LLAAAILLLLGLTLR
-549 RFILQRREKREREM
+549 RFILQRRDKREREVL
-563 IEQARHRAEAENRM
+563 EQARRHAEAENRM

-597 GLLELELKRQPIPE
+597 GLLELELKRQPTPE

-629 LQDYARLETGTLT
+629 LQDHARLATGSLT
-642 LVPKTL
+642 LAPKAV
-648 ALRPWIAHISAL
+648 ALHPWVAHISAL
-660 YQPLIGE
+660 YRPLIGE

-672 SVTASNQLPAAVVID
+672 NVSAADNLPAAVLID

-701 AIKFTPRGS
+701 AIKFTPSGS
-710 ILVNIG
+710 IQVSIG
-716 WREQDKQQGEL
+716 WREQSAQQGEL
-727 LLTVTDSG
+727 SLTVTDSG

-784 QSQPGIGTQVKV
+784 HSRLGVGTEVSL
-796 SVPVPQAPL
+796 SVPVTEVAL
-805 DAAPLHQTD
+805 DSATQQTD
-814 TPLSLPS
+814 KPLNLPP
-821 PSTLRVAL
+821 PSLRVAL

-849 QPALF
+849 QPTLF
-854 EHGYAL
+854 EQGYPL

-894 QRYHRPACQI
+894 QRHRRPACQI
-904 VLCSADVQEFTRIP
+904 ILCSADVQEFTRIP
-918 QERGSV
+918 PELV
-924 DRFLTKPIS
+924 AIDRFLTKPIS
-933 LAAIAQALSQQPQA
+933 LDALAQALPQQPQA
-947 PEQQLALTDLK
+947 LEQQLVLTDLQQS
-958 RVLGDMAGNDQL
+958 LADMAGNDRP
-970 MAQRLASTLI
+970 MIQRLATTLLT
-980 STLRQDRQRL
+980 TLQQDRQRL
-990 DQATESE
+990 ALAAQSE
-997 DWPSL
+997 DWLQL

-1011 SLLILQQPAAAS
+1011 SLLMLQLPAAAS
-1023 LCQLLVES
+1023 LCQQLVES
-1031 GREGV
+1031 GREGT
-1036 LAQAAYTELS
+1036 LLQDAYTELS
-1046 ALVEQI
+1046 TLVEQI
-1052 LRELDGLV
+1052 LIELDDLV
-1060 STDAPYFA
+1060 SANESYIA
-1068 MHKDK
+1068 MHHKDE

>member
-1 MMRGVLLLLAILLN
+1 MMRALLLLVTVLLCVGS
-15 LGNVAYAAQPVPYRL
+15 LAHAAQPVRYQL
-30 VSSLNIPADMLIASE
+30 VSNLNIPPDLLIASE

-54 RVGII
+54 RIGII
-59 SENASPYNII
+59 SENTSPYNII

-82 VYIQQ
+82 GYVQQ
-87 VTGIRFQ
+87 VTGIHFQ
-94 IYGFADLAQLEQ
+94 IYGFSDLAKLEQ
-106 ALHGGVIDL
+106 ALHDGTVDL
-115 VYGIPQNEALEDLKI
+115 VYGIPQNEALHGLKI

-145 SNDRQ
+145 SNDRK
-150 VMLNSADARVAISTL
+150 VMLNSANARVAISTL

-171 NALKAVSSHVQRY
+171 NALKTVSSHVQRY

-225 STINLGNLS
+225 STLNLGNLS

-242 ALIDTLNVAIADAPM
+242 ALIETLNVAIADTPM
-257 ELMNAIQG
+257 ELMNAIQS

-287 SWVENHRTVYY
+287 SWVKTHPTVYY
-298 AAIENNFPFAYRGSD
+298 AAIENNFPFAYRGSG
-313 GQPRGY
+313 GQARGY
-319 AIDILKIIAQNT
+319 AIDILNIIAQNT
-331 GLRFAP
+331 GLRFVP

-347 QLVLSGQASFRTALP
+347 QLVQSGQASFRTALP

-372 TSMPIHRSLWGVY
+372 ASMPIHRSLWGVY
-385 VGQYANGISTW
+385 VGQHDNGISTW
-396 NDLAGKRIGVLQGD
+396 SDLAGKRIGVLQGD
-410 LAQGLVPP
+410 LAQGLVPA
-418 NEQPVR
+418 NEEQIR

-446 VISANFIAL
+446 VISANFVAL

-521 DNRMQPQTTWLLA
+521 ENRMQPQTTWLLA
-534 LLAAAILLLLALTLR
+534 LLAAAILLLLGLTLR
-549 RFILQRREKREREM
+549 RFILQRRDKREREVL
-563 IEQARHRAEAENRM
+563 EQARRHAEAENRM

-597 GLLELELKRQPIPE
+597 GLLELELKRQPTPE

-629 LQDYARLETGTLT
+629 LQDHARLATGSLT
-642 LVPKTL
+642 LAPKAV
-648 ALRPWIAHISAL
+648 ALHPWVAHISAL
-660 YQPLIGE
+660 YRPLIGE

-672 SVTASNQLPAAVVID
+672 NVSAADNLPAAVLID

-710 ILVNIG
+710 IQVSIG
-716 WREQDKQQGEL
+716 WREQSAPLGEL

-778 GGRIEL
+778 GGQIEL
-784 QSQPGIGTQVKV
+784 HSRLGVGTEVSL
-796 SVPVPQAPL
+796 SVPVTEVAL
-805 DAAPLHQTD
+805 DSATQQTD
-814 TPLSLPS
+814 KPLNLPP
-821 PSTLRVAL
+821 PSLRVAL

-849 QPALF
+849 QPTLF
-854 EHGYAL
+854 EQGYPL

-871 LFIDYNMPRPDGLTL
+871 LFIDYNMPRPNGLTL

-894 QRYHRPACQI
+894 QRHHLPACQI
-904 VLCSADVQEFTRIP
+904 ILCSADVQEFTRIP
-918 QERGSV
+918 PELV
-924 DRFLTKPIS
+924 AIDRFLTKPIS
-933 LAAIAQALSQQPQA
+933 LDALAQALPQQPQVL
-947 PEQQLALTDLK
+947 EQQLVLTDLQQS
-958 RVLGDMAGNDQL
+958 LTDMADNDRP
-970 MAQRLASTLI
+970 MIQRLATTLLT
-980 STLRQDRQRL
+980 TLQQDRQRL
-990 DQATESE
+990 ALAAQNE
-997 DWPSL
+997 DWLQL

-1011 SLLILQQPAAAS
+1011 SLLMLQLPAAAS
-1023 LCQLLVES
+1023 LCQQLVES
-1031 GREGV
+1031 GREGT
-1036 LAQAAYTELS
+1036 LLQDAYTELS
-1046 ALVEQI
+1046 TLVEQI
-1052 LRELDGLV
+1052 LIELDDLV
-1060 STDAPYFA
+1060 SANESYIA
-1068 MHKDK
+1068 MHHKDE

>member
-1 MMRGVLLLLAILLN
+1 MMRALLLLVMMLLCVGS
-15 LGNVAYAAQPVPYRL
+15 LAHAAQPVHYQL
-30 VSSLNIPADMLIASE
+30 VSNLNIPPDLLIASE

-54 RVGII
+54 RIGII
-59 SENASPYNII
+59 SENTSPYNII

-82 VYIQQ
+82 GYVQQ
-87 VTGIRFQ
+87 VTGIHFQ
-94 IYGFADLAQLEQ
+94 IYGFSDLAKLEQ
-106 ALHGGVIDL
+106 ALHDGTVDL
-115 VYGIPQNEALEDLKI
+115 VYGIPQNEALHGLKI

-145 SNDRQ
+145 SNDRK
-150 VMLNSADARVAISTL
+150 VMLNSANARVAISTL

-171 NALKAVSSHVQRY
+171 NALKTVSSHVQRY

-225 STINLGNLS
+225 STLNLGNLS

-242 ALIDTLNVAIADAPM
+242 ALIETLNVAIADTPM
-257 ELMNAIQG
+257 ELMNAIQS

-287 SWVENHRTVYY
+287 SWVKTHPTVYY
-298 AAIENNFPFAYRGSD
+298 AAIENNFPFAYRGSG
-313 GQPRGY
+313 GQARGY
-319 AIDILKIIAQNT
+319 AIDILNIIAQNT
-331 GLRFAP
+331 GLRFVP

-347 QLVLSGQASFRTALP
+347 QLVQSGQASFRTALP

-372 TSMPIHRSLWGVY
+372 ASMPIHRSLWGVY
-385 VGQYANGISTW
+385 VGQHDNGISTW
-396 NDLAGKRIGVLQGD
+396 SDLAGKRIGVLQGD
-410 LAQGLVPP
+410 LAQGLVPA
-418 NEQPVR
+418 NEEQIR

-446 VISANFIAL
+446 VISANFVAL

-470 IAYPVAFGVRQDQ
+470 IAYPVAFGMRQDQ

-521 DNRMQPQTTWLLA
+521 ENRMQPQTTWLLA
-534 LLAAAILLLLALTLR
+534 LLAAAILLLLGLTLR
-549 RFILQRREKREREM
+549 RFILQRRDKREREVL
-563 IEQARHRAEAENRM
+563 EQARRHAEAENRM

-597 GLLELELKRQPIPE
+597 GLLELELKRQPTPE

-629 LQDYARLETGTLT
+629 LQDHARLATGSLT
-642 LVPKTL
+642 LAPKAV
-648 ALRPWIAHISAL
+648 ALHPWVAHISAL
-660 YQPLIGE
+660 YRPLIGE

-672 SVTASNQLPAAVVID
+672 NVSAADNLPAAVLID

-710 ILVNIG
+710 IQVSIG
-716 WREQDKQQGEL
+716 WREQSAPLGEL

-784 QSQPGIGTQVKV
+784 HSRLGVGTEVSL
-796 SVPVPQAPL
+796 SVPVTEVAL
-805 DAAPLHQTD
+805 DSATQQTD
-814 TPLSLPS
+814 KPLNLPP
-821 PSTLRVAL
+821 PSLRVAL

-849 QPALF
+849 QPTLF
-854 EHGYAL
+854 EQGYPL

-894 QRYHRPACQI
+894 QRHRRPACQI
-904 VLCSADVQEFTRIP
+904 ILCSADVQEFTRIP
-918 QERGSV
+918 PELV
-924 DRFLTKPIS
+924 AIDRFLTKPIS
-933 LAAIAQALSQQPQA
+933 LDALAQALPQQPQA
-947 PEQQLALTDLK
+947 LEQQLVLTDLQQS
-958 RVLGDMAGNDQL
+958 LADMAGNDRP
-970 MAQRLASTLI
+970 MIQRLATTLLT
-980 STLRQDRQRL
+980 TLQQDRQRL
-990 DQATESE
+990 ALAAQSE
-997 DWPSL
+997 DWLQL

-1011 SLLILQQPAAAS
+1011 SLLMLQLPAAAS
-1023 LCQLLVES
+1023 LCQQLVES
-1031 GREGV
+1031 GREGT
-1036 LAQAAYTELS
+1036 LLQDAYTELS
-1046 ALVEQI
+1046 TLVEQI
-1052 LRELDGLV
+1052 LIELDDLV
-1060 STDAPYFA
+1060 SANESYIA
-1068 MHKDK
+1068 MHHKDE

>member
-1 MMRGVLLLLAILLN
+1 MMRALLLLITMLLCVGS
-15 LGNVAYAAQPVPYRL
+15 LAHAAQPVRYQL
-30 VSSLNIPADMLIASE
+30 VSNLNIPPDLLIASE

-54 RVGII
+54 RIGII
-59 SENASPYNII
+59 SENTSPYNII

-82 VYIQQ
+82 GYVQQ
-87 VTGIRFQ
+87 VTGIHFQ
-94 IYGFADLAQLEQ
+94 IYGFSDLAKLEQ
-106 ALHGGVIDL
+106 ALHDGTVDL
-115 VYGIPQNEALEDLKI
+115 VYGIPQNEALHGLKI

-145 SNDRQ
+145 SNDRK
-150 VMLNSADARVAISTL
+150 VMLNSANARVAISTL

-171 NALKAVSSHVQRY
+171 NALKTVSSHVQRY
-184 DNNLQA
+184 NNNLQA

-225 STINLGNLS
+225 STLNLGNLS

-242 ALIDTLNVAIADAPM
+242 ALIETLNVAIADTPM
-257 ELMNAIQG
+257 ELMNAIQS

-287 SWVENHRTVYY
+287 SWVKTHPTVYY
-298 AAIENNFPFAYRGSD
+298 AAIENNFPFAYRGSG
-313 GQPRGY
+313 GQARGY
-319 AIDILKIIAQNT
+319 AIDILNIIAQNT
-331 GLRFAP
+331 GLRFVP

-347 QLVLSGQASFRTALP
+347 QLVQSGQASFRTALP

-372 TSMPIHRSLWGVY
+372 ASMPIHRSLWGVY
-385 VGQYANGISTW
+385 VGQHDNGISTW
-396 NDLAGKRIGVLQGD
+396 SDLAGKRIGVLQGD
-410 LAQGLVPP
+410 LAQGLVPA
-418 NEQPVR
+418 NEEQIR

-446 VISANFIAL
+446 VISANFVAL

-521 DNRMQPQTTWLLA
+521 ENRMQPQTTWLLA
-534 LLAAAILLLLALTLR
+534 LLAAAILLLLGLTLR
-549 RFILQRREKREREM
+549 RFILQRRDKREREVL
-563 IEQARHRAEAENRM
+563 EQARRHAEAENRM

-597 GLLELELKRQPIPE
+597 GLLELELKRQPTPE

-629 LQDYARLETGTLT
+629 LQDHARLATGSLT
-642 LVPKTL
+642 LAPKAV
-648 ALRPWIAHISAL
+648 ALHPWVAHISAL
-660 YQPLIGE
+660 YRPLIGE

-672 SVTASNQLPAAVVID
+672 NVSAADNLPAAVLID

-710 ILVNIG
+710 IQVSIG
-716 WREQDKQQGEL
+716 WREQSAQQGEL
-727 LLTVTDSG
+727 SLTVTDSG

-784 QSQPGIGTQVKV
+784 HSRLGVGTEVSL
-796 SVPVPQAPL
+796 SVPVTEVAL
-805 DAAPLHQTD
+805 DSATQQTD
-814 TPLSLPS
+814 KPLNLPP
-821 PSTLRVAL
+821 PSLRVAL

-849 QPALF
+849 QPTLF
-854 EHGYAL
+854 EQGYPL

-894 QRYHRPACQI
+894 QRHHLPACQI
-904 VLCSADVQEFTRIP
+904 ILCSADVQEFTRIP
-918 QERGSV
+918 PELV
-924 DRFLTKPIS
+924 AIDRFLTKPIS
-933 LAAIAQALSQQPQA
+933 LDALAQALPQQPQA
-947 PEQQLALTDLK
+947 LEQQLVLTDLQQS
-958 RVLGDMAGNDQL
+958 LADMADNDRP
-970 MAQRLASTLI
+970 MIQRLATTLLT
-980 STLRQDRQRL
+980 TLQQDRQRL
-990 DQATESE
+990 ALAAQSE
-997 DWPSL
+997 DWLQL

-1011 SLLILQQPAAAS
+1011 SLLMLQLPAAAS
-1023 LCQLLVES
+1023 LCQQLVES
-1031 GREGV
+1031 GREGT
-1036 LAQAAYTELS
+1036 LLQDAYTELS
-1046 ALVEQI
+1046 TLVEQI
-1052 LRELDGLV
+1052 LIELDDLV
-1060 STDAPYFA
+1060 SANESYIA
-1068 MHKDK
+1068 MHHKDE

>member
-1 MMRGVLLLLAILLN
+1 MMRALLLLVTMLLCVGS
-15 LGNVAYAAQPVPYRL
+15 LAHAAQPVRYQL
-30 VSSLNIPADMLIASE
+30 VSNLNIPPDLLIASE

-54 RVGII
+54 RIGII
-59 SENASPYNII
+59 SENTSPYNII

-82 VYIQQ
+82 GYVQQ
-87 VTGIRFQ
+87 VTGIHFQ
-94 IYGFADLAQLEQ
+94 IYGFSDLAKLEQ
-106 ALHGGVIDL
+106 ALHDGTVDL
-115 VYGIPQNEALEDLKI
+115 VYGIPQNEALHGLKI

-145 SNDRQ
+145 SNDRK
-150 VMLNSADARVAISTL
+150 VMLNSANARVAISTL

-171 NALKAVSSHVQRY
+171 NALKTVSSHVQRY

-225 STINLGNLS
+225 STLNLGNLS

-242 ALIDTLNVAIADAPM
+242 ALIETLNVAIADTPM
-257 ELMNAIQG
+257 ELMNAIQS

-287 SWVENHRTVYY
+287 SWVKTHPTVYY
-298 AAIENNFPFAYRGSD
+298 AAIENNFPFAYRGSG
-313 GQPRGY
+313 GQARGY
-319 AIDILKIIAQNT
+319 AIDILNIIAQNT
-331 GLRFAP
+331 GLRFVP

-347 QLVLSGQASFRTALP
+347 QLVQSGQASFRTALP

-372 TSMPIHRSLWGVY
+372 ASMPIHRSLWGVY
-385 VGQYANGISTW
+385 VGQHDNGISTW
-396 NDLAGKRIGVLQGD
+396 SDLAGKRIGVLQGD
-410 LAQGLVPP
+410 LAQGLVPA
-418 NEQPVR
+418 NEEQIR

-446 VISANFIAL
+446 VISANFVAL

-521 DNRMQPQTTWLLA
+521 ENRMQPQTTWLLA
-534 LLAAAILLLLALTLR
+534 LLAAAILLLLGLTLR
-549 RFILQRREKREREM
+549 RFILQRRDKREREVL
-563 IEQARHRAEAENRM
+563 EQARRHAEAENRM

-597 GLLELELKRQPIPE
+597 GLLELELKRQPTPE

-629 LQDYARLETGTLT
+629 LQDHARLATGSLT
-642 LVPKTL
+642 LAPKAV
-648 ALRPWIAHISAL
+648 ALHPWVAHISAL
-660 YQPLIGE
+660 YRPLIGE

-672 SVTASNQLPAAVVID
+672 NVSAADNLPAAVLID

-710 ILVNIG
+710 IQVSIG
-716 WREQDKQQGEL
+716 WREQSAQQGEL
-727 LLTVTDSG
+727 SLTVTDSG

-778 GGRIEL
+778 GGQIEL
-784 QSQPGIGTQVKV
+784 HSRLGVGTEVSL
-796 SVPVPQAPL
+796 SVPVTEVAL
-805 DAAPLHQTD
+805 DSATQQTD
-814 TPLSLPS
+814 KPLNLPP
-821 PSTLRVAL
+821 PSLRVAL

-849 QPALF
+849 QPTLF
-854 EHGYAL
+854 EQGYPL

-894 QRYHRPACQI
+894 QRHHLPACQI
-904 VLCSADVQEFTRIP
+904 ILCSADVQEFTRIP
-918 QERGSV
+918 PEMV
-924 DRFLTKPIS
+924 AIDRFLTKPIS
-933 LAAIAQALSQQPQA
+933 LDALAQALPQQPQA
-947 PEQQLALTDLK
+947 LEQQLVLTDIQQSLA
-958 RVLGDMAGNDQL
+958 DMADNDRP
-970 MAQRLASTLI
+970 MIQRLATTLLT
-980 STLRQDRQRL
+980 TLQQDRQRL
-990 DQATESE
+990 ALAAQSE
-997 DWPSL
+997 DWLQL

-1011 SLLILQQPAAAS
+1011 SLLMLQLPAAAS
-1023 LCQLLVES
+1023 LCQQLVES
-1031 GREGV
+1031 GRQGT
-1036 LAQAAYTELS
+1036 LLQDAYTELS
-1046 ALVEQI
+1046 TLVEQI
-1052 LRELDGLV
+1052 LIELDDLV
-1060 STDAPYFA
+1060 SANESYIA
-1068 MHKDK
+1068 MHHKDE

>member
-1 MMRGVLLLLAILLN
+1 MMRALLLLVTMLLCVGS
-15 LGNVAYAAQPVPYRL
+15 LAHAAQPVRYQL
-30 VSSLNIPADMLIASE
+30 VSNLNIPPDLLIASE

-54 RVGII
+54 RIGII
-59 SENASPYNII
+59 SENTSPYNII

-82 VYIQQ
+82 GYVQQ
-87 VTGIRFQ
+87 VTGIHFQ
-94 IYGFADLAQLEQ
+94 IYGFSDLAKLEQ
-106 ALHGGVIDL
+106 ALHDGTVDL
-115 VYGIPQNEALEDLKI
+115 VYGIPQNEALHGLKI

-145 SNDRQ
+145 SNDRK
-150 VMLNSADARVAISTL
+150 VMLNSANARVAISTL

-171 NALKAVSSHVQRY
+171 NALKTVSSHVQRY

-225 STINLGNLS
+225 STLNLGNLS

-242 ALIDTLNVAIADAPM
+242 ALIETLNVAIADTPM
-257 ELMNAIQG
+257 ELMNAIQS

-287 SWVENHRTVYY
+287 SWVKTHPTVYY
-298 AAIENNFPFAYRGSD
+298 AAIENNFPFAYRGSG
-313 GQPRGY
+313 GQARGY
-319 AIDILKIIAQNT
+319 AIDILNIIAQNT
-331 GLRFAP
+331 GLRFVP

-347 QLVLSGQASFRTALP
+347 QLVQSGQASFRTALP

-372 TSMPIHRSLWGVY
+372 ASMPIHRSLWGVY
-385 VGQYANGISTW
+385 VGQHDNGISTW
-396 NDLAGKRIGVLQGD
+396 SDLAGKRIGVLQGD
-410 LAQGLVPP
+410 LAQGLVPA
-418 NEQPVR
+418 NEEQIR

-446 VISANFIAL
+446 VISANFVAL

-521 DNRMQPQTTWLLA
+521 ENRMQPQTTWLLA
-534 LLAAAILLLLALTLR
+534 LLAAAILLLLGLTLR
-549 RFILQRREKREREM
+549 RFILQRRDKREREVL
-563 IEQARHRAEAENRM
+563 EQARRHAEAENRM

-597 GLLELELKRQPIPE
+597 GLLELELKRQPTPE

-629 LQDYARLETGTLT
+629 LQDHARLATGSLT
-642 LVPKTL
+642 LAPKAV
-648 ALRPWIAHISAL
+648 ALHPWVAHISAL
-660 YQPLIGE
+660 YRPLIGE

-672 SVTASNQLPAAVVID
+672 NVSAADNLPAAVLID

-710 ILVNIG
+710 IQVSIG
-716 WREQDKQQGEL
+716 WREQSAQQGEL
-727 LLTVTDSG
+727 SLTVTDSG

-784 QSQPGIGTQVKV
+784 HSRLGVGTEVSL
-796 SVPVPQAPL
+796 SVPVTEVAL
-805 DAAPLHQTD
+805 DSATQQTD
-814 TPLSLPS
+814 KPLNLPP
-821 PSTLRVAL
+821 PSLRVAL

-849 QPALF
+849 QPTLF
-854 EHGYAL
+854 EQGYPL

-894 QRYHRPACQI
+894 QRHRRPACQI
-904 VLCSADVQEFTRIP
+904 ILCSADVQEFTRIP
-918 QERGSV
+918 PELV
-924 DRFLTKPIS
+924 AIDRFLTKPIS
-933 LAAIAQALSQQPQA
+933 LDALAQALPQQPQA
-947 PEQQLALTDLK
+947 LEQQLVLTDLK
-958 RVLGDMAGNDQL
+958 QSLADMADNDRP
-970 MAQRLASTLI
+970 MIQRLATTLLT
-980 STLRQDRQRL
+980 TLQQDRQRL
-990 DQATESE
+990 ALAAQSE
-997 DWPSL
+997 DWLQL

-1011 SLLILQQPAAAS
+1011 SLLMLQLPAAAS
-1023 LCQLLVES
+1023 LCQQLVES
-1031 GREGV
+1031 GREGT
-1036 LAQAAYTELS
+1036 LLQDAYTELS
-1046 ALVEQI
+1046 TLVEQI
-1052 LRELDGLV
+1052 LIELDDLV
-1060 STDAPYFA
+1060 SANESYIA
-1068 MHKDK
+1068 MHHKDE

>member
-1 MMRGVLLLLAILLN
+1 MMRALLLLVTMLLCVGS
-15 LGNVAYAAQPVPYRL
+15 LAHAAQPVRYQL
-30 VSSLNIPADMLIASE
+30 VSNLNIPPDLLIASE

-54 RVGII
+54 RIGII
-59 SENASPYNII
+59 SENTSPYNII

-82 VYIQQ
+82 GYVQQ
-87 VTGIRFQ
+87 VTGIHFQ
-94 IYGFADLAQLEQ
+94 IYGFSDLAKLEQ
-106 ALHGGVIDL
+106 ALHDGTVDL
-115 VYGIPQNEALEDLKI
+115 VYGIPQNEALHGLKI

-145 SNDRQ
+145 SNDRK
-150 VMLNSADARVAISTL
+150 VMLNSANARVAISTL

-171 NALKAVSSHVQRY
+171 NALKTVSSHVQRY

-225 STINLGNLS
+225 STLNLGNLS

-242 ALIDTLNVAIADAPM
+242 ALIETLNVAIADTPM
-257 ELMNAIQG
+257 ELMNAIQS

-287 SWVENHRTVYY
+287 SWVKTHPTVYY
-298 AAIENNFPFAYRGSD
+298 AAIENNFPFAYRGSG
-313 GQPRGY
+313 GQARGY
-319 AIDILKIIAQNT
+319 AIDILNIIAQNT
-331 GLRFAP
+331 GLRFVP

-347 QLVLSGQASFRTALP
+347 QLVQSGQASFRTALP

-372 TSMPIHRSLWGVY
+372 ASMPIHRSLWGVY
-385 VGQYANGISTW
+385 VGQHDNGISTW
-396 NDLAGKRIGVLQGD
+396 SDLAGKRIGVLQGD
-410 LAQGLVPP
+410 LAQGLVPA
-418 NEQPVR
+418 NEEQIR

-446 VISANFIAL
+446 VISANFVAL

-521 DNRMQPQTTWLLA
+521 ENRMQPQTTWLLT
-534 LLAAAILLLLALTLR
+534 LLAAAILLLLGLTLR
-549 RFILQRREKREREM
+549 RFILQRRDKREREVL
-563 IEQARHRAEAENRM
+563 EQARRHAEAENRM

-597 GLLELELKRQPIPE
+597 GLLELELKRQPTPE

-629 LQDYARLETGTLT
+629 LQDHARLATGSLT
-642 LVPKTL
+642 LAPKAV
-648 ALRPWIAHISAL
+648 ALHPWVAHISAL
-660 YQPLIGE
+660 YRPLIGE

-672 SVTASNQLPAAVVID
+672 NVSAADNLPAAVLID

-710 ILVNIG
+710 IQVSIG
-716 WREQDKQQGEL
+716 WREQSAQQGEL
-727 LLTVTDSG
+727 SLTVTDSG
-735 CGIAADEIG
+735 CGIAADEIS

-784 QSQPGIGTQVKV
+784 HSRLGVGTEVSL
-796 SVPVPQAPL
+796 SVPVTEVAL
-805 DAAPLHQTD
+805 DSATQQTD
-814 TPLSLPS
+814 KPLNLPP
-821 PSTLRVAL
+821 PSLRVAL

-849 QPALF
+849 QPTLF
-854 EHGYAL
+854 EQGYPL

-894 QRYHRPACQI
+894 QRHHLPACQI
-904 VLCSADVQEFTRIP
+904 ILCSADVQEFTRIP
-918 QERGSV
+918 PELAAI

-933 LAAIAQALSQQPQA
+933 LDALAQALPQQPQA
-947 PEQQLALTDLK
+947 LEQQLVLTDLQQY
-958 RVLGDMAGNDQL
+958 LADMAGNDRP
-970 MAQRLASTLI
+970 MIQRLATTLLT
-980 STLRQDRQRL
+980 TLQQDRQRL
-990 DQATESE
+990 ALAAQNE
-997 DWPSL
+997 DWLQL

-1011 SLLILQQPAAAS
+1011 SLLMLQLPAAAS
-1023 LCQLLVES
+1023 LCQQLVES
-1031 GREGV
+1031 GREGT
-1036 LAQAAYTELS
+1036 LLQDAYTELS
-1046 ALVEQI
+1046 TLVEQI
-1052 LRELDGLV
+1052 LIELDDLV
-1060 STDAPYFA
+1060 SANESYIA
-1068 MHKDK
+1068 MHHKDE